1 MKMKRT
7 FIKRSKM
14 LLVVALLSQCHIA
27 FAQKTDEQSPVSFV
41 YYTGT
46 SMEVGDS
53 VVVSK
58 DSLYYLS
65 GERISTWVYDESHVI
80 SQLGTA
86 NYPSGVLLHNINS
99 WLDSHCI
106 LPLHAQANA
115 AKVSQQK
122 VQQTATP
129 IESKQV
135 VAIKEET
142 KLVEQ
147 PTDVAPIAE
156 KENAANDVQEA
167 EPVAVASESTTVLIP
182 TTGTSTYDMLVEGS
196 VIDANSKEP
205 LIGVSILETGTS
217 NGVITDFDGNFQI
230 KMSKNATLQLSY
242 VGYET
247 QEVEVGKRT
256 NLGVIGLKPEAI
268 GLEDVTVVGQIA
280 VQRKTPIAVSQVT
293 ALEIEERI
301 GSGEFVEVLKNT
313 PGVHANSNGGSWG
326 DSEIWMRGFDNTNIA
341 MMINGVP
348 MNGMENGKVYWSNW
362 QGLSDVTSVM
372 QTQRGLGA
380 SKMSAPS
387 VGGTINIVT
396 KGLDAKKGG
405 SFSYSMG
412 DNGYN
417 KVAFSVSTGL
427 MSNGWAI
434 TVMGSRTWG
443 DGYIQG
449 TSFEGYN
456 YFANISKRIN
466 ENHQLSL
473 TGFGAPQEHY
483 QRSGKY
489 SALTMAEWNKVRKY
503 MKDGMH
509 FSRYNP
515 TYGYDNYGN
524 ENSANYNVYHKPQIS
539 LNHIWQIDHKSSL
552 STTAYVSVGRGYG
565 RTAEP
570 GYGAS
575 YSYSDLTNG
584 AKDGKLSY
592 TFRREDGTFDYGAV
606 MALNDINNP
615 IYQQTSGEYQREYA
629 GSQLV
634 ICENRNDHNW
644 YGITSTYTN
653 KFAEIFDFYA
663 GIDVRYYQG
672 KHNAVVSD
680 LMGGEYFIDD
690 TRKKVK
696 AENNAAALDPNW
708 KYEKLTIGDIAYRN
722 YDGFVVQEG
731 AFAQLEYNQN
741 RWSAFVNGSLNYN
754 HYWKV
759 DYYYYDAE
767 HGKSDVLGF
776 LGGTI
781 KAGAN
786 YEFNK
791 HHNAFVNVGYI
802 SRAPNLDYGAFMSAS
817 TSNAVNI
824 DAKNEQIAS
833 AEIGYGFHN
842 EYVNVAVN
850 GYFTEWLDKTM
861 TQSGTLNDPAQTD
874 YFMNMTGVNARHMGL
889 EFEVKAR
896 PAKWVE
902 ISAMLSL
909 GDWKWDSDSVVGYIY
924 DKHGLPLTLDG
935 KQTDEHAADH
945 GHATINMKG
954 INVGGSAQTTA
965 NLGVTFK
972 PFKGFRIGAEYTL
985 YDRNYAY
992 YSLSGGDLKLDKTM
1006 NLLEPW
1012 RIPTAGQL
1020 DMRASYHFQIGGLNA
1035 TLSGNINNVLN
1046 QLYIEKA
1053 WNPST
1058 VSERITEV
1066 NADNVYFYFAK
1077 GTTYNIRLKINF

>member
-1 MKMKRT
+1 MKK
-7 FIKRSKM
+7 
-14 LLVVALLSQCHIA
+14 
-27 FAQKTDEQSPVSFV
+27 
-41 YYTGT
+41 
-46 SMEVGDS
+46 
-53 VVVSK
+53 
-58 DSLYYLS
+58 
-65 GERISTWVYDESHVI
+65 
-80 SQLGTA
+80 
-86 NYPSGVLLHNINS
+86 VLLFLFCAMAS
-99 WLDSHCI
+99 
-106 LPLHAQANA
+106 
-115 AKVSQQK
+115 
-122 VQQTATP
+122 
-129 IESKQV
+129 
-135 VAIKEET
+135 VAISAQT
-142 KLVEQ
+142 
-147 PTDVAPIAE
+147 I
-156 KENAANDVQEA
+156 
-167 EPVAVASESTTVLIP
+167 S
-182 TTGTSTYDMLVEGS
+182 GT
-196 VIDANSKEP
+196 VIDADNNEP
-205 LIGVSILETGTS
+205 LIGVSILEVGTA
-217 NGVITDFDGNFQI
+217 NGIVTDIDGNFVLTVQEGA
-230 KMSKNATLQLSY
+230 KLQLSY

-247 QEVEVGKRT
+247 LEIKVGNKT
-256 NLGVIGLKPEAI
+256 NLGVIELKPEAV
-268 GLEDVTVVGQIA
+268 GLEDVTITGQIA

-301 GSGEFVEVLKNT
+301 GGGEFVEVLKNT
-313 PGVHANSNGGSWG
+313 PGVHANANGGGWG

-396 KGLDAKKGG
+396 KGLDAKRGG

-417 KVAFSVSTGL
+417 KVTFSVSTGL
-427 MSNGWAI
+427 MDNGWAI
-434 TVMGSRTWG
+434 TVMGARTWG

-473 TGFGAPQEHY
+473 TGFGAPQQHY
-483 QRSGKY
+483 QRSGG
-489 SALTMAEWNKVRKY
+489 LTMAEWNNVRKY

-515 TYGYDNYGN
+515 TYGYDDYGN
-524 ENSANYNVYHKPQIS
+524 QNSANYNVYHKPQIS

-552 STTAYVSVGRGYG
+552 STTAYVSLGRGYG

-570 GYGAS
+570 GLNSSYKYTDLTYGAN
-575 YSYSDLTNG
+575 YGT
-584 AKDGKLSY
+584 LSH

-606 MALNDINNP
+606 EFANSPNNP
-615 IYQQTSGEYQREYA
+615 IYDPNSDQFEKMYA

-644 YGITSTYTN
+644 YGLTSTYTN
-653 KFAEIFDFYA
+653 KFADMFDFYA

-672 KHNAVVSD
+672 KHNATISD
-680 LMGGEYFIDD
+680 LMGGEYFIDA
-690 TRKKVK
+690 TRSSVK
-696 AENNAAALDPNW
+696 STNNAAALDPNW

-741 RWSAFVNGSLNYN
+741 NWSAFVNGSINYN

-759 DYYYYDAE
+759 DYFYYDAE
-767 HGKSDVLGF
+767 KGKSETIGF

-786 YEFNK
+786 YKFNK
-791 HHNAFVNVGYI
+791 HHNAFINVGYI

-817 TSNAVNI
+817 VSNVINTG
-824 DAKNEQIAS
+824 AKNEQVAS
-833 AEIGYGFHN
+833 AEVGYGFHN

-850 GYFTEWLDKTM
+850 GYFTEWMDKTM
-861 TQSGTLNDPAQTD
+861 TARGTLSDPAQTE

-896 PAKWVE
+896 PTKWLEV
-902 ISAMLSL
+902 SAMLSL
-909 GDWKWDSDSVVGYIY
+909 GDWRWDSDSVVGYIY
-924 DKHGLPLTLDG
+924 DQHGQPLTMSGDI
-935 KQTDEHAADH
+935 TDVNSPDH
-945 GHATINMKG
+945 GYACINMKG
-954 INVGGSAQTTA
+954 VTVGGSAQTTA

-992 YSLSGGDLKLDKTM
+992 YSLSGSNLQLGKEM
-1006 NLLEPW
+1006 NVLEPW
-1012 RIPTAGQL
+1012 RIPTGGQL
-1020 DMRASYHFQIGGLNA
+1020 DMRASYSFEIGKVRA

-1058 VSERITEV
+1058 VSENITEV

>member
-1 MKMKRT
+1 MKK
-7 FIKRSKM
+7 
-14 LLVVALLSQCHIA
+14 LLILFFSVMATVAM
-27 FAQKTDEQSPVSFV
+27 FAQS
-41 YYTGT
+41 
-46 SMEVGDS
+46 
-53 VVVSK
+53 
-58 DSLYYLS
+58 
-65 GERISTWVYDESHVI
+65 
-80 SQLGTA
+80 
-86 NYPSGVLLHNINS
+86 
-99 WLDSHCI
+99 
-106 LPLHAQANA
+106 
-115 AKVSQQK
+115 
-122 VQQTATP
+122 
-129 IESKQV
+129 
-135 VAIKEET
+135 
-142 KLVEQ
+142 
-147 PTDVAPIAE
+147 
-156 KENAANDVQEA
+156 
-167 EPVAVASESTTVLIP
+167 VAVS
-182 TTGTSTYDMLVEGS
+182 GT
-196 VIDANSKEP
+196 VIDADSKEP
-205 LIGVSILETGTS
+205 LIGVSVLEVGTT
-217 NGVITDFDGNFQI
+217 NGMITDLDGNFQI
-230 KMSKNATLQLSY
+230 NATAGAALQLSY

-247 QEVEVGKRT
+247 QEIKVGKMH
-256 NLGVIGLKPEAI
+256 NLGVIELQPEAV
-268 GLEDVTVVGQIA
+268 GLEDVTIVGQIA

-293 ALEIEERI
+293 ALEIEERL
-301 GSGEFVEVLKNT
+301 GGGEFVEVLKNT
-313 PGVHANSNGGSWG
+313 PGVHANANGGGWG

-362 QGLSDVTSVM
+362 QGLADVTSVM

-405 SFSYSMG
+405 TVSYSMG

-417 KVAFSVSTGL
+417 KVTFSVSTGL

-434 TVMGSRTWG
+434 TVMGARTWG

-449 TSFEGYN
+449 TNFEGYN

-473 TGFGAPQEHY
+473 TAFGAPQQHY
-483 QRSGKY
+483 QRSSG
-489 SALTMAEWNKVRKY
+489 LTMKEWNNVRKY
-503 MKDGMH
+503 MKDGVH

-515 TYGYDNYGN
+515 TYGYDDFGN
-524 ENSANYNVYHKPQIS
+524 QNSANYNVYHKPQIS

-552 STTAYVSVGRGYG
+552 STTAYVSLGRGYG

-570 GYGAS
+570 GLNSS
-575 YSYSDLTNG
+575 YSYTDLTYG
-584 AKDGKLSY
+584 ANYGTLSQ
-592 TFRREDGTFDYGAV
+592 TFRRQDGTFDYGAV
-606 MALNDINNP
+606 MWANNPENP
-615 IYQQTSGEYQREYA
+615 IYDPNSDQYEKMYA

-644 YGITSTYTN
+644 YGLTSTYTN
-653 KFAEIFDFYA
+653 KFADIFDFYA

-672 KHNAVVSD
+672 KHNATVSD
-680 LMGGEYFIDD
+680 LLGGEYFIDA
-690 TRKKVK
+690 TRAKVK
-696 AENNAAALDPNW
+696 GINNAAALDPMW
-708 KYEKLTIGDIAYRN
+708 QYEKLTIGDIAYRN

-741 RWSAFVNGSLNYN
+741 NWSAFVNGSVNYN

-759 DYYYYDAE
+759 DYFYYDAE
-767 HGKSDVLGF
+767 KGKSDVLGF

-791 HHNAFVNVGYI
+791 NHNAFINVGYI
-802 SRAPNLDYGAFMSAS
+802 SRAPNLDYGAFMNAS
-817 TSNAVNI
+817 TSNAVNVE
-824 DAKNEQIAS
+824 AKNEQIAS

-842 EYVNVAVN
+842 QYVNVAVN
-850 GYFTEWLDKTM
+850 GYFTEWMDKTM
-861 TQSGTLNDPAQTD
+861 TKSGTLSDPAQTE

-896 PAKWVE
+896 PTKWLEV
-902 ISAMLSL
+902 SAMLSL

-924 DKHGLPLTLDG
+924 DKHGQALTMDA
-935 KQTDEHAADH
+935 QITDPGAPDH
-945 GHATINMKG
+945 GWALINMKG

-992 YSLSGGDLKLDKTM
+992 YSFSGSNLQLGKEM

-1012 RIPTAGQL
+1012 KIPTGGSM
-1020 DMRASYHFQIGGLNA
+1020 DMRASYSFEIGGVRA
-1035 TLSGNINNVLN
+1035 TLSGNINNLLN

-1053 WNPST
+1053 WNPNT
-1058 VSERITEV
+1058 VSENITEV

-1077 GTTYNIRLKINF
+1077 GTTYNVRLKINF

>member
-1 MKMKRT
+1 MKK
-7 FIKRSKM
+7 
-14 LLVVALLSQCHIA
+14 LLILFFSVMASVAM
-27 FAQKTDEQSPVSFV
+27 FAQS
-41 YYTGT
+41 
-46 SMEVGDS
+46 
-53 VVVSK
+53 
-58 DSLYYLS
+58 
-65 GERISTWVYDESHVI
+65 
-80 SQLGTA
+80 
-86 NYPSGVLLHNINS
+86 
-99 WLDSHCI
+99 
-106 LPLHAQANA
+106 
-115 AKVSQQK
+115 
-122 VQQTATP
+122 
-129 IESKQV
+129 
-135 VAIKEET
+135 
-142 KLVEQ
+142 
-147 PTDVAPIAE
+147 
-156 KENAANDVQEA
+156 
-167 EPVAVASESTTVLIP
+167 VAVS
-182 TTGTSTYDMLVEGS
+182 GT
-196 VIDANSKEP
+196 VIDADSKEP
-205 LIGVSILETGTS
+205 LIGVSILEVGTT
-217 NGVITDFDGNFQI
+217 NGMITDLDGYFQI
-230 KMSKNATLQLSY
+230 SVASGTTLQLSY

-247 QEVEVGKRT
+247 QEINVGKKT
-256 NLGVIGLKPEAI
+256 NLGVIELLPEAV
-268 GLEDVTVVGQIA
+268 GLEDVTITGQIA

-293 ALEIEERI
+293 ALEIEERL
-301 GSGEFVEVLKNT
+301 GGGEFVEVLKNT
-313 PGVHANSNGGSWG
+313 PGVHANANGGGWG

-362 QGLSDVTSVM
+362 QGLADVTSVM

-396 KGLDAKKGG
+396 KGLDAKRGG
-405 SFSYSMG
+405 TVSYSMG

-417 KVAFSVSTGL
+417 KVTFSVSTGL

-434 TVMGSRTWG
+434 TLMGARTWG

-466 ENHQLSL
+466 ENHQLAL
-473 TGFGAPQEHY
+473 TAFGAPQQHY
-483 QRSGKY
+483 QRSSG
-489 SALTMAEWNKVRKY
+489 LTMAEWNNVRKY
-503 MKDGMH
+503 MKDGVH

-515 TYGYDNYGN
+515 TYGYDDFGN
-524 ENSANYNVYHKPQIS
+524 QNSANYNVYHKPQIS

-552 STTAYVSVGRGYG
+552 STTAYVSLGRGYG

-570 GYGAS
+570 GLNSS
-575 YSYSDLTNG
+575 YSYTDLTYG
-584 AKDGKLSY
+584 ANYGTLSQ
-592 TFRREDGTFDYGAV
+592 TFRRADGTFDYGAV
-606 MALNDINNP
+606 MWANNPENP
-615 IYQQTSGEYQREYA
+615 IYDPNSDQYEKMYA

-644 YGITSTYTN
+644 YGLTSTYTN
-653 KFAEIFDFYA
+653 KFADAIDFYA

-672 KHNAVVSD
+672 KHNATVSD
-680 LMGGEYFIDD
+680 LLGGEYFIDA
-690 TRKKVK
+690 TRAKVK
-696 AENNAAALDPNW
+696 GINNAAALDPMW
-708 KYEKLTIGDIAYRN
+708 QYEKLTIGDIAYRN

-741 RWSAFVNGSLNYN
+741 NWSAFVNGSVNYN

-759 DYYYYDAE
+759 DYFYYDAE
-767 HGKSDVLGF
+767 KGKSEVLGF

-791 HHNAFVNVGYI
+791 NHNAFINVGYI
-802 SRAPNLDYGAFMSAS
+802 SRAPNLDYGAFMNAS
-817 TSNAVNI
+817 TSNAVNVE
-824 DAKNEQIAS
+824 AKNEQIAS

-842 EYVNVAVN
+842 QYVNVAVN
-850 GYFTEWLDKTM
+850 GYFTEWMDKTM
-861 TQSGTLNDPAQTD
+861 TKSGTLSDPAQTE

-896 PAKWVE
+896 PTKWLE
-902 ISAMLSL
+902 INAMLSL

-924 DKHGLPLTLDG
+924 DKHGQALTMDA
-935 KQTDEHAADH
+935 QITDPGAADH
-945 GHATINMKG
+945 GWALINMKG

-992 YSLSGGDLKLDKTM
+992 YSFSGSNLQLGKEM

-1012 RIPTAGQL
+1012 RIPTAGSL
-1020 DMRASYHFQIGGLNA
+1020 DMRASYNFEIGGVRA

-1053 WNPST
+1053 WNPNT
-1058 VSERITEV
+1058 VSENITEV
-1066 NADNVYFYFAK
+1066 NANNVYFYFAK
-1077 GTTYNIRLKINF
+1077 GTTYNVRLKINF

>member
-1 MKMKRT
+1 MKK
-7 FIKRSKM
+7 
-14 LLVVALLSQCHIA
+14 LLILFVSVMATVAM
-27 FAQKTDEQSPVSFV
+27 FAQS
-41 YYTGT
+41 
-46 SMEVGDS
+46 
-53 VVVSK
+53 
-58 DSLYYLS
+58 
-65 GERISTWVYDESHVI
+65 
-80 SQLGTA
+80 
-86 NYPSGVLLHNINS
+86 
-99 WLDSHCI
+99 
-106 LPLHAQANA
+106 
-115 AKVSQQK
+115 
-122 VQQTATP
+122 
-129 IESKQV
+129 
-135 VAIKEET
+135 
-142 KLVEQ
+142 
-147 PTDVAPIAE
+147 
-156 KENAANDVQEA
+156 
-167 EPVAVASESTTVLIP
+167 VAVS
-182 TTGTSTYDMLVEGS
+182 GT
-196 VIDANSKEP
+196 VIDADSKEP
-205 LIGVSILETGTS
+205 LIGVSILEVGTT
-217 NGVITDFDGNFQI
+217 NGIITDLDGNFQI
-230 KMSKNATLQLSY
+230 NVAAATTLQLSY

-247 QEVEVGKRT
+247 QEIKVGKMH
-256 NLGVIGLKPEAI
+256 NLGVIELQPEAV
-268 GLEDVTVVGQIA
+268 GLEDVTIVGQIA

-293 ALEIEERI
+293 ALEIEERL
-301 GSGEFVEVLKNT
+301 GGGEFVEVLKNT
-313 PGVHANSNGGSWG
+313 PGVHANANGGGWG

-362 QGLSDVTSVM
+362 QGLADVTSVM

-405 SFSYSMG
+405 TVSYSMG

-417 KVAFSVSTGL
+417 KVTFSVSTGL

-434 TVMGSRTWG
+434 TVMGARTWG
-443 DGYIQG
+443 NGYIQG

-473 TGFGAPQEHY
+473 TAFGAPQQHY
-483 QRSGKY
+483 QRSSG
-489 SALTMAEWNKVRKY
+489 LTMKEWNNVRKY
-503 MKDGMH
+503 MKDGVH

-515 TYGYDNYGN
+515 TYGYDDFGN
-524 ENSANYNVYHKPQIS
+524 QNSANYNVYHKPQIS

-552 STTAYVSVGRGYG
+552 STTAYVSLGRGYG

-570 GYGAS
+570 GLNSS
-575 YSYSDLTNG
+575 YSYTDLTYG
-584 AKDGKLSY
+584 ANYGTLSQ
-592 TFRREDGTFDYGAV
+592 TFRRQDGTFDYGAV
-606 MALNDINNP
+606 MWANNPENP
-615 IYQQTSGEYQREYA
+615 IYDPSSDQYEKMYA

-644 YGITSTYTN
+644 YGLTSTYTN
-653 KFAEIFDFYA
+653 KFADIFDFYA

-672 KHNAVVSD
+672 KHNATVSD
-680 LMGGEYFIDD
+680 LLGGEYFIDA
-690 TRKKVK
+690 TRAKVK
-696 AENNAAALDPNW
+696 GINNAAALDPMW
-708 KYEKLTIGDIAYRN
+708 QYEKLTIGDIAYRN

-741 RWSAFVNGSLNYN
+741 NWSAFVNGSVNYN

-759 DYYYYDAE
+759 DYFYYDAE
-767 HGKSDVLGF
+767 KGKSDVLGF

-791 HHNAFVNVGYI
+791 NHNAFINVGYI
-802 SRAPNLDYGAFMSAS
+802 SRAPNLDYGAFMNAS
-817 TSNAVNI
+817 TSNAVNVE
-824 DAKNEQIAS
+824 AKNEQIAS

-842 EYVNVAVN
+842 QYVNVAVN
-850 GYFTEWLDKTM
+850 GYFTEWMDKTM
-861 TQSGTLNDPAQTD
+861 TKSGTLSDPAQTE

-896 PAKWVE
+896 PTQWLEV
-902 ISAMLSL
+902 SAMLSL

-924 DKHGLPLTLDG
+924 DKHGQALTMDA
-935 KQTDEHAADH
+935 QITDPGAPDH
-945 GHATINMKG
+945 GWALINMKG

-992 YSLSGGDLKLDKTM
+992 YSFSGSNLQLGKEM

-1012 RIPTAGQL
+1012 KIPTGGSM
-1020 DMRASYHFQIGGLNA
+1020 DMRASYSFEIGGVRA
-1035 TLSGNINNVLN
+1035 TLSGNINNLLN

-1053 WNPST
+1053 WNPNT
-1058 VSERITEV
+1058 VSENITEV

-1077 GTTYNIRLKINF
+1077 GTTYNVRLKINF

>member
-1 MKMKRT
+1 MKKTLM
-7 FIKRSKM
+7 F
-14 LLVVALLSQCHIA
+14 LLGAMASVAM
-27 FAQKTDEQSPVSFV
+27 FAQSV
-41 YYTGT
+41 TGT
-46 SMEVGDS
+46 
-53 VVVSK
+53 
-58 DSLYYLS
+58 
-65 GERISTWVYDESHVI
+65 
-80 SQLGTA
+80 
-86 NYPSGVLLHNINS
+86 
-99 WLDSHCI
+99 
-106 LPLHAQANA
+106 
-115 AKVSQQK
+115 
-122 VQQTATP
+122 
-129 IESKQV
+129 
-135 VAIKEET
+135 
-142 KLVEQ
+142 
-147 PTDVAPIAE
+147 
-156 KENAANDVQEA
+156 
-167 EPVAVASESTTVLIP
+167 
-182 TTGTSTYDMLVEGS
+182 
-196 VIDANSKEP
+196 VIDSDSKEP
-205 LIGVSILETGTS
+205 LIGVSILEVGTS
-217 NGVITDFDGNFQI
+217 NGVITDLDGNFQL
-230 KMSKNATLQLSY
+230 NLTAGATLQLSY

-247 QEVEVGKRT
+247 QEINVGKKT
-256 NLGVIGLKPEAI
+256 NLGTLELKPEAV
-268 GLEDVTVVGQIA
+268 GLEDVTVTGQIA

-293 ALEIEERI
+293 ALEIEERL
-301 GSGEFVEVLKNT
+301 GGGEFVEVLKNT
-313 PGVHANSNGGSWG
+313 PGVHANANGGGWG

-362 QGLSDVTSVM
+362 QGLADVTSVM

-405 SFSYSMG
+405 TFSYSLG

-417 KVAFSVSTGL
+417 KVSFSVSTGL

-434 TVMGSRTWG
+434 SVMGARTWG

-473 TGFGAPQEHY
+473 TAFGAPQEHY
-483 QRSGKY
+483 QRSSG
-489 SALTMAEWNKVRKY
+489 LTMAEWNNVRKY

-524 ENSANYNVYHKPQIS
+524 QNSANYNVYHKPQIS

-552 STTAYVSVGRGYG
+552 STTAYVSLGRGYG

-570 GYGAS
+570 GYNSS
-575 YSYSDLTNG
+575 YSYTDLTYGSNYG
-584 AKDGKLSY
+584 TLAH

-606 MALNDINNP
+606 MFANDPTNP
-615 IYQQTSGEYQREYA
+615 IYDPNSDQYEKMYA

-644 YGITSTYTN
+644 YGLVSTYTT
-653 KFAEIFDFYA
+653 KFADMFDFYA

-672 KHNAVVSD
+672 KHNATISD
-680 LMGGEYFIDD
+680 LLGGEYFIDA
-690 TRKKVK
+690 TRAKVK
-696 AENNAAALDPNW
+696 AVNNSAALDPAW
-708 KYEKLTIGDIAYRN
+708 ATEKLTIGDIAYRN

-731 AFAQLEYNQN
+731 AFAQLEYNKN
-741 RWSAFVNGSLNYN
+741 RWSAFVNGSVNYN

-759 DYYYYDAE
+759 DYFYYDAE
-767 HGKSDVLGF
+767 HGKSEVLGF

-786 YEFNK
+786 YAFNK
-791 HHNAFVNVGYI
+791 NHNAFINVGYI
-802 SRAPNLDYGAFMSAS
+802 SRAPNLDYGAFMNAS
-817 TSNAVNI
+817 TSNTINVE
-824 DAKNEQIAS
+824 AKNEQVAS

-850 GYFTEWLDKTM
+850 GYFTEWMDKTM
-861 TQSGTLNDPAQTD
+861 TKSSTLSDPAQTE

-896 PAKWVE
+896 PTKWLEV
-902 ISAMLSL
+902 SAMLSL
-909 GDWKWDSDSVVGYIY
+909 GDWKWDSDSVKGYIY
-924 DKHGLPLTLDG
+924 DKHGQALTMNADPTEPG
-935 KQTDEHAADH
+935 SKDHAWAL
-945 GHATINMKG
+945 INMKG

-992 YSLSGGDLKLDKTM
+992 YSFSGSNLQLGKEM

-1012 RIPTAGQL
+1012 RIPTGGSL
-1020 DMRASYHFQIGGLNA
+1020 DMRASYHFQIGGVNA

-1053 WNPST
+1053 WNPET
-1058 VSERITEV
+1058 VSQNVKEV
-1066 NADNVYFYFAK
+1066 NADNVYIYFSK

>member
-1 MKMKRT
+1 M
-7 FIKRSKM
+7 F
-14 LLVVALLSQCHIA
+14 LLGAMASVAM
-27 FAQKTDEQSPVSFV
+27 FAQSV
-41 YYTGT
+41 TGT
-46 SMEVGDS
+46 
-53 VVVSK
+53 
-58 DSLYYLS
+58 
-65 GERISTWVYDESHVI
+65 
-80 SQLGTA
+80 
-86 NYPSGVLLHNINS
+86 
-99 WLDSHCI
+99 
-106 LPLHAQANA
+106 
-115 AKVSQQK
+115 
-122 VQQTATP
+122 
-129 IESKQV
+129 
-135 VAIKEET
+135 
-142 KLVEQ
+142 
-147 PTDVAPIAE
+147 
-156 KENAANDVQEA
+156 
-167 EPVAVASESTTVLIP
+167 
-182 TTGTSTYDMLVEGS
+182 
-196 VIDANSKEP
+196 VIDSDSKEP
-205 LIGVSILETGTS
+205 LIGVSILEVGTS
-217 NGVITDFDGNFQI
+217 NGVITDLDGNFQL
-230 KMSKNATLQLSY
+230 NLTAGATLQLSY

-247 QEVEVGKRT
+247 QEINVGKKT
-256 NLGVIGLKPEAI
+256 NLGTLELKPEAV
-268 GLEDVTVVGQIA
+268 GLEDVTVTGQIA

-293 ALEIEERI
+293 ALEIEERL
-301 GSGEFVEVLKNT
+301 GGGEFVEVLKNT
-313 PGVHANSNGGSWG
+313 PGVHANANGGGWG

-405 SFSYSMG
+405 SFSYSLG

-417 KVAFSVSTGL
+417 KVSFSVSTGL

-434 TVMGSRTWG
+434 SVMGARTWG

-473 TGFGAPQEHY
+473 TAFGAPQEHY
-483 QRSGKY
+483 QRSGG
-489 SALTMAEWNKVRKY
+489 LTMAEWNNVRKY

-524 ENSANYNVYHKPQIS
+524 QNSANYNVYHKPQIS

-552 STTAYVSVGRGYG
+552 STTAYVSLGRGYG

-570 GYGAS
+570 GYNSS
-575 YSYSDLTNG
+575 YSYTDLTYG
-584 AKDGKLSY
+584 ANYGTLAH

-606 MALNDINNP
+606 MFANDPTNP
-615 IYQQTSGEYQREYA
+615 IYDPNSDQYEKMYA

-644 YGITSTYTN
+644 YGLVSTYTT
-653 KFAEIFDFYA
+653 KFADMFDFYA

-672 KHNAVVSD
+672 KHNATISD
-680 LMGGEYFIDD
+680 LLGGEYFIDA
-690 TRKKVK
+690 TRAKVK
-696 AENNAAALDPNW
+696 AVNNSAALDPAW
-708 KYEKLTIGDIAYRN
+708 ATEKLTIGDIAYRN

-731 AFAQLEYNQN
+731 AFAQLEYNKN
-741 RWSAFVNGSLNYN
+741 RWSAFVNGSVNYN

-759 DYYYYDAE
+759 DYFYYDAE
-767 HGKSDVLGF
+767 HGKSEVLGF

-786 YEFNK
+786 YAFNK
-791 HHNAFVNVGYI
+791 NHNAFINVGYI
-802 SRAPNLDYGAFMSAS
+802 SRAPNLDYGAFMNAS
-817 TSNAVNI
+817 TSNTINVE
-824 DAKNEQIAS
+824 AKNEQVAS

-850 GYFTEWLDKTM
+850 GYFTEWMDKTM
-861 TQSGTLNDPAQTD
+861 TKSSTLSDPAQTE

-896 PAKWVE
+896 PTKWLEV
-902 ISAMLSL
+902 SAMLSL
-909 GDWKWDSDSVVGYIY
+909 GDWKWDSDSVKGYIY
-924 DKHGLPLTLDG
+924 DKHGQALTMNADPTEPG
-935 KQTDEHAADH
+935 SKDHAWAL
-945 GHATINMKG
+945 INMKG

-965 NLGVTFK
+965 NLGLTFK

-992 YSLSGGDLKLDKTM
+992 YSFSGSNLQLGKEM
-1006 NLLEPW
+1006 NLLQPW
-1012 RIPTAGQL
+1012 RIPTGGSL
-1020 DMRASYHFQIGGLNA
+1020 DMRASYHFQIGGVNA
-1035 TLSGNINNVLN
+1035 TLSGSINNVLN

-1053 WNPST
+1053 WNPET
-1058 VSERITEV
+1058 VSQNVKEV
-1066 NADNVYFYFAK
+1066 NADNVYFYFSK

>member
-1 MKMKRT
+1 MKK
-7 FIKRSKM
+7 
-14 LLVVALLSQCHIA
+14 LLILFVSVMATVAM
-27 FAQKTDEQSPVSFV
+27 FAQS
-41 YYTGT
+41 
-46 SMEVGDS
+46 
-53 VVVSK
+53 
-58 DSLYYLS
+58 
-65 GERISTWVYDESHVI
+65 
-80 SQLGTA
+80 
-86 NYPSGVLLHNINS
+86 
-99 WLDSHCI
+99 
-106 LPLHAQANA
+106 
-115 AKVSQQK
+115 
-122 VQQTATP
+122 
-129 IESKQV
+129 
-135 VAIKEET
+135 
-142 KLVEQ
+142 
-147 PTDVAPIAE
+147 
-156 KENAANDVQEA
+156 
-167 EPVAVASESTTVLIP
+167 VAVS
-182 TTGTSTYDMLVEGS
+182 GT
-196 VIDANSKEP
+196 VIDADSKEP
-205 LIGVSILETGTS
+205 LIGVSILEVGTT
-217 NGVITDFDGNFQI
+217 NGMITDLDGNFQI
-230 KMSKNATLQLSY
+230 NVTAGTALQLSY

-247 QEVEVGKRT
+247 QEIKVGKMH
-256 NLGVIGLKPEAI
+256 NLGVIELQPEAV
-268 GLEDVTVVGQIA
+268 GLEDVTIVGQIA

-293 ALEIEERI
+293 ALEIEERL
-301 GSGEFVEVLKNT
+301 GGGEFVEVLKNT
-313 PGVHANSNGGSWG
+313 PGVHANANGGGWG

-362 QGLSDVTSVM
+362 QGLADVTSVM

-405 SFSYSMG
+405 TVSYSMG

-417 KVAFSVSTGL
+417 KVTFSVSTGL

-434 TVMGSRTWG
+434 TVMGARTWG

-473 TGFGAPQEHY
+473 TAFGAPQQHY
-483 QRSGKY
+483 QRSSG
-489 SALTMAEWNKVRKY
+489 LTMKEWNNVRKY
-503 MKDGMH
+503 MKDGVH

-515 TYGYDNYGN
+515 TYGYDDFGN
-524 ENSANYNVYHKPQIS
+524 QNSANYNVYHKPQIS

-552 STTAYVSVGRGYG
+552 STTAYVSLGRGYG

-570 GYGAS
+570 GLNSS
-575 YSYSDLTNG
+575 YSYTDLTYG
-584 AKDGKLSY
+584 ANYGTLSQ
-592 TFRREDGTFDYGAV
+592 TFRRADGTFDYGAV
-606 MALNDINNP
+606 MWANNPENP
-615 IYQQTSGEYQREYA
+615 IYDPSSDQYEKMYA

-644 YGITSTYTN
+644 YGLTSTYSN
-653 KFAEIFDFYA
+653 KFADMFDFYA

-672 KHNAVVSD
+672 KHNATVSD
-680 LMGGEYFIDD
+680 LLGGEYFIDA
-690 TRKKVK
+690 TRAKVK
-696 AENNAAALDPNW
+696 GINNAAALDPMW
-708 KYEKLTIGDIAYRN
+708 QYEKLTIGDIAYRN

-741 RWSAFVNGSLNYN
+741 NWSAFVNGSVNYN

-759 DYYYYDAE
+759 DYFYYDAE
-767 HGKSDVLGF
+767 KGKSDVLGF

-791 HHNAFVNVGYI
+791 NHNAFINVGYI
-802 SRAPNLDYGAFMSAS
+802 SRAPNLDYGAFMNAS
-817 TSNAVNI
+817 TSNAVNVE
-824 DAKNEQIAS
+824 AKNEQIAS

-842 EYVNVAVN
+842 QYVNVAVN
-850 GYFTEWLDKTM
+850 GYFTEWMDKTM
-861 TQSGTLNDPAQTD
+861 TKSGTLSDPAQTE

-896 PAKWVE
+896 PTKWLEV
-902 ISAMLSL
+902 SAMLSL

-924 DKHGLPLTLDG
+924 DKHGQALTMDA
-935 KQTDEHAADH
+935 QITDPGAPDH
-945 GHATINMKG
+945 GWALINMKG

-992 YSLSGGDLKLDKTM
+992 YSFSGSNLQLGKEM

-1012 RIPTAGQL
+1012 KIPTGGSM
-1020 DMRASYHFQIGGLNA
+1020 DMRASYSFEIGGVRA
-1035 TLSGNINNVLN
+1035 TLSGNINNLLN

-1053 WNPST
+1053 WNPNT
-1058 VSERITEV
+1058 VSENITEV

-1077 GTTYNIRLKINF
+1077 GTTYNVRLKINF

>member
-1 MKMKRT
+1 MKK
-7 FIKRSKM
+7 
-14 LLVVALLSQCHIA
+14 LLILFFSVMATVAM
-27 FAQKTDEQSPVSFV
+27 FAQSVTVS
-41 YYTGT
+41 GT
-46 SMEVGDS
+46 
-53 VVVSK
+53 
-58 DSLYYLS
+58 
-65 GERISTWVYDESHVI
+65 
-80 SQLGTA
+80 
-86 NYPSGVLLHNINS
+86 
-99 WLDSHCI
+99 
-106 LPLHAQANA
+106 
-115 AKVSQQK
+115 
-122 VQQTATP
+122 
-129 IESKQV
+129 
-135 VAIKEET
+135 
-142 KLVEQ
+142 
-147 PTDVAPIAE
+147 
-156 KENAANDVQEA
+156 
-167 EPVAVASESTTVLIP
+167 
-182 TTGTSTYDMLVEGS
+182 
-196 VIDANSKEP
+196 VIDADSKEP
-205 LIGVSILETGTS
+205 LIGVSILEVGTN
-217 NGVITDFDGNFQI
+217 NGLITDLDGFFQ
-230 KMSKNATLQLSY
+230 MGVPAGATLQLSY

-247 QEVEVGKRT
+247 QEINVGSKS
-256 NLGVIGLKPEAI
+256 NLGVIELTPEAV
-268 GLEDVTVVGQIA
+268 GLEDVTIVGQIA

-293 ALEIEERI
+293 AVEIEERI
-301 GSGEFVEVLKNT
+301 GGGEFVEVLKNT
-313 PGVHANSNGGSWG
+313 PGVHANNATGGWG
-326 DSEIWMRGFDNTNIA
+326 DSEIYMRGFDNTNIA

-427 MSNGWAI
+427 MKNGWAI

-449 TSFEGYN
+449 TNFEGYN

-483 QRSGKY
+483 QRSGG
-489 SALTMAEWNKVRKY
+489 LTMSEWNNVRKY
-503 MKDGMH
+503 MKDGVH

-524 ENSANYNVYHKPQIS
+524 QNSANFNAYHKPQIS
-539 LNHIWQIDHKSSL
+539 LNHIWQIDHKSSW
-552 STTAYVSVGRGYG
+552 STTAYVSLGRGYG

-570 GYGAS
+570 GLNSS
-575 YSYSDLTNG
+575 YSYTDLTYGSNYG
-584 AKDGKLSY
+584 TLAH
-592 TFRREDGTFDYGAV
+592 TFRRADGTFDYGAV
-606 MALNDINNP
+606 MELNNRNNP
-615 IYQQTSGEYQREYA
+615 MYDPTSDQYERLYA

-644 YGITSTYTN
+644 YGLTSTYTN
-653 KFAEIFDFYA
+653 KFADAIDFYA

-672 KHNAVVSD
+672 KHNATISD
-680 LMGGEYFIDD
+680 LLGGDYFIDA
-690 TRKKVK
+690 TRAKVK
-696 AENNAAALDPNW
+696 GERNSAALDPMW
-708 KYEKLTIGDIAYRN
+708 QYEKLTIGDIAYRN

-741 RWSAFVNGSLNYN
+741 NWSAFVNGSVNYN

-759 DYYYYDAE
+759 DYFYYDAE
-767 HGKSDVLGF
+767 KGKSDVLGF

-786 YEFNK
+786 YAFNK
-791 HHNAFVNVGYI
+791 HHNAFVNLGYI
-802 SRAPNLDYGAFMSAS
+802 SRAPNLDYGAFMNAS
-817 TSNAVNI
+817 TSNAINTE
-824 DAKNEQIAS
+824 AKNEKVAS

-850 GYFTEWLDKTM
+850 GYFTEWMDKTM
-861 TQSGTLNDPAQTD
+861 TKSGTLGDDQKEF
-874 YFMNMTGVNARHMGL
+874 FMNMTGVNARHMGL

-909 GDWKWDSDSVVGYIY
+909 GDWKWDSDSVVGYAY
-924 DKHGLPLTLDG
+924 DGQGQALAINNDKESPDYNKTYITEPGAP
-935 KQTDEHAADH
+935 DH
-945 GHATINMKG
+945 QYAIINMKG

-992 YSLSGGDLKLDKTM
+992 YSFSGSNLAIGKTM

-1035 TLSGNINNVLN
+1035 TLSGNINNLLN
-1046 QLYIEKA
+1046 QYYIEKA

-1058 VSERITEV
+1058 VSENITEV
-1066 NADNVYFYFAK
+1066 NADNVYFFFSK
-1077 GTTYNIRLKINF
+1077 GLTYNIRLKVNF

>member
-1 MKMKRT
+1 MKKALM
-7 FIKRSKM
+7 FLMSAM
-14 LLVVALLSQCHIA
+14 ASVAI
-27 FAQKTDEQSPVSFV
+27 FAQSVAV
-41 YYTGT
+41 TGT
-46 SMEVGDS
+46 
-53 VVVSK
+53 
-58 DSLYYLS
+58 
-65 GERISTWVYDESHVI
+65 
-80 SQLGTA
+80 
-86 NYPSGVLLHNINS
+86 
-99 WLDSHCI
+99 
-106 LPLHAQANA
+106 
-115 AKVSQQK
+115 
-122 VQQTATP
+122 
-129 IESKQV
+129 
-135 VAIKEET
+135 
-142 KLVEQ
+142 
-147 PTDVAPIAE
+147 
-156 KENAANDVQEA
+156 
-167 EPVAVASESTTVLIP
+167 
-182 TTGTSTYDMLVEGS
+182 
-196 VIDANSKEP
+196 VIDADNNEP
-205 LIGVSILETGTS
+205 LIGVSVLEVGTT
-217 NGVITDFDGNFQI
+217 NGTVTDLDGNFTLTVG
-230 KMSKNATLQLSY
+230 SASTLQLSY
-242 VGYET
+242 VGYNT
-247 QEVEVGKRT
+247 QEITVGKNH
-256 NLGVIGLKPEAI
+256 NLGTITLKAETV
-268 GLEDVTVVGQIA
+268 GLEDVTVTGQIA

-427 MSNGWAI
+427 MSNGWAV

-524 ENSANYNVYHKPQIS
+524 QNSANYNVYHKPQIS

-741 RWSAFVNGSLNYN
+741 NWSAFVNGSLNYN

-817 TSNAVNI
+817 TSNAVNV

-889 EFEVKAR
+889 ELEVKAR

>member
-1 MKMKRT
+1 MKMKKI
-7 FIKRSKM
+7 FSILM
-14 LLVVALLSQCHIA
+14 CMIA
-27 FAQKTDEQSPVSFV
+27 TMA
-41 YYTGT
+41 
-46 SMEVGDS
+46 
-53 VVVSK
+53 
-58 DSLYYLS
+58 
-65 GERISTWVYDESHVI
+65 
-80 SQLGTA
+80 
-86 NYPSGVLLHNINS
+86 
-99 WLDSHCI
+99 
-106 LPLHAQANA
+106 LHAQAQS
-115 AKVSQQK
+115 V
-122 VQQTATP
+122 
-129 IESKQV
+129 
-135 VAIKEET
+135 
-142 KLVEQ
+142 
-147 PTDVAPIAE
+147 
-156 KENAANDVQEA
+156 
-167 EPVAVASESTTVLIP
+167 
-182 TTGTSTYDMLVEGS
+182 TGTV
-196 VIDANSKEP
+196 VDAENGEP
-205 LIGVSILETGTS
+205 LIGVSVLVEGTS
-217 NGVITDFDGNFQI
+217 VGTVTDLDGNFVI
-230 KMSKNATLQLSY
+230 NAKEGALLQLSY
-242 VGYET
+242 VGYT
-247 QEVEVGKRT
+247 TLSVEVGKRA
-256 NLGVIGLKPEAI
+256 NLGILK
-268 GLEDVTVVGQIA
+268 LESESQTLQDVTITGQIA

-293 ALEIEERI
+293 ALEIEERL
-301 GSGEFVEVLKNT
+301 GGGEFVEVLKNT
-313 PGVHANSNGGSWG
+313 PGVHANSGGGGWG

-362 QGLSDVTSVM
+362 QGLADVTSVM

-405 SFSYSMG
+405 TFSYSLG

-417 KVAFSVSTGL
+417 KVSFSVSTGL
-427 MSNGWAI
+427 MENGWAI
-434 TVMGSRTWG
+434 TVMGARTWG

-456 YFANISKRIN
+456 YFANIAKRIN

-473 TGFGAPQEHY
+473 TAFGAPQEHY
-483 QRSGKY
+483 QRSSG
-489 SALTMAEWNKVRKY
+489 LTMSEWNNVRKY

-515 TYGYDNYGN
+515 TYGYDDFGN
-524 ENSANYNVYHKPQIS
+524 QNSANYNVYHKPQIS
-539 LNHIWQIDHKSSL
+539 LNYIWQIDHKSSW
-552 STTAYVSVGRGYG
+552 STTAYVSLGRGYG

-570 GYGAS
+570 GLNSS
-575 YSYSDLTNG
+575 YSYTDLTYG
-584 AKDGKLSY
+584 ANYGTLSH
-592 TFRREDGTFDYGAV
+592 TFRRADGTFDYGAV
-606 MALNDINNP
+606 EWANNPENP
-615 IYQQTSGEYQREYA
+615 IYDPASDQYEKMYA

-644 YGITSTYTN
+644 YGLTSTYTT
-653 KFAEIFDFYA
+653 KFADMFDFYA

-672 KHNAVVSD
+672 KHNATVSD
-680 LMGGEYFIDD
+680 LLGGEYFIDA
-690 TRKKVK
+690 TRAKVK
-696 AENNAAALDPNW
+696 GINNAAALDPMW
-708 KYEKLTIGDIAYRN
+708 QYEKLTIGDIAYRN

-731 AFAQLEYNQN
+731 AYAQLEYNKN
-741 RWSAFVNGSLNYN
+741 RWSAFINGSVNYN

-759 DYYYYDAE
+759 DYFYYDAE
-767 HGKSDVLGF
+767 KGKSEVLGF

-791 HHNAFVNVGYI
+791 HHNAFVNFGYI
-802 SRAPNLDYGAFMSAS
+802 SRAPNLDYGAFMNAS
-817 TSNAVNI
+817 TSNAVNVE
-824 DAKNEQIAS
+824 AKNEQIAS

-850 GYFTEWLDKTM
+850 GYFTEWMDKTM
-861 TQSGTLNDPAQTD
+861 TKSGTLNDPAQTE

-896 PAKWVE
+896 PTKWLE

-909 GDWKWDSDSVVGYIY
+909 GDWKWDSDSVKGYIY
-924 DKHGLPLTLDG
+924 DKHGQALTMDAEI
-935 KQTDEHAADH
+935 TDPGAPNH
-945 GHATINMKG
+945 GWALINMKG

-992 YSLSGGDLKLDKTM
+992 YSFSGSNLQLGKAM

-1012 RIPTAGQL
+1012 RVPTSGSM
-1020 DMRASYHFQIGGLNA
+1020 DMRASYSFNIGGVRA

-1058 VSERITEV
+1058 VSENITEV
-1066 NADNVYFYFAK
+1066 NANNVYFYFAK
-1077 GTTYNIRLKINF
+1077 GTTYNIRLKLNF

>member
-1 MKMKRT
+1 MKK
-7 FIKRSKM
+7 
-14 LLVVALLSQCHIA
+14 LLILFVSVMATVAM
-27 FAQKTDEQSPVSFV
+27 FAQS
-41 YYTGT
+41 
-46 SMEVGDS
+46 
-53 VVVSK
+53 
-58 DSLYYLS
+58 
-65 GERISTWVYDESHVI
+65 
-80 SQLGTA
+80 
-86 NYPSGVLLHNINS
+86 
-99 WLDSHCI
+99 
-106 LPLHAQANA
+106 
-115 AKVSQQK
+115 
-122 VQQTATP
+122 
-129 IESKQV
+129 
-135 VAIKEET
+135 
-142 KLVEQ
+142 
-147 PTDVAPIAE
+147 
-156 KENAANDVQEA
+156 
-167 EPVAVASESTTVLIP
+167 VAVS
-182 TTGTSTYDMLVEGS
+182 GT
-196 VIDANSKEP
+196 VIDADSKEP
-205 LIGVSILETGTS
+205 LIGVSILEVGTT
-217 NGVITDFDGNFQI
+217 NGMITDLDGNFQI
-230 KMSKNATLQLSY
+230 NVTAGTALQLSY

-247 QEVEVGKRT
+247 QEIKVGKMH
-256 NLGVIGLKPEAI
+256 NLGVIELQPEAV
-268 GLEDVTVVGQIA
+268 GLEDVTIVGQIA

-293 ALEIEERI
+293 ALEIEERL
-301 GSGEFVEVLKNT
+301 GGGEFVEVLKNT
-313 PGVHANSNGGSWG
+313 PGVHANANGGGWG

-362 QGLSDVTSVM
+362 QGLADVTSVM

-405 SFSYSMG
+405 TVSYSMG

-417 KVAFSVSTGL
+417 KVTFSVSTGL

-434 TVMGSRTWG
+434 TVMGARTWG

-473 TGFGAPQEHY
+473 TAFGAPQQHY
-483 QRSGKY
+483 QRSSG
-489 SALTMAEWNKVRKY
+489 LTMKEWNNVRKY
-503 MKDGMH
+503 MKDGVH

-515 TYGYDNYGN
+515 TYGYDDFGN
-524 ENSANYNVYHKPQIS
+524 QNSANYNVYHKPQIS

-552 STTAYVSVGRGYG
+552 STTAYVSLGRGYG

-570 GYGAS
+570 GLNSS
-575 YSYSDLTNG
+575 YSYTDLTYG
-584 AKDGKLSY
+584 ANYGTLSQ
-592 TFRREDGTFDYGAV
+592 TFRRADGTFDYGAV
-606 MALNDINNP
+606 MWANNPENP
-615 IYQQTSGEYQREYA
+615 IYDPNSDQYEKMYA

-644 YGITSTYTN
+644 YGLTSTYTN
-653 KFAEIFDFYA
+653 KFADMFDFYA

-672 KHNAVVSD
+672 KHNATVSD
-680 LMGGEYFIDD
+680 LLGGEYFIDA
-690 TRKKVK
+690 TRAKVK
-696 AENNAAALDPNW
+696 GINNAAALDPMW
-708 KYEKLTIGDIAYRN
+708 QYEKLTIGDIAYRN

-741 RWSAFVNGSLNYN
+741 NWSAFVNGSVNYN

-759 DYYYYDAE
+759 DYFYYDAE
-767 HGKSDVLGF
+767 KGKSDVLGF

-791 HHNAFVNVGYI
+791 NHNAFINVGYI
-802 SRAPNLDYGAFMSAS
+802 SRAPNLDYGAFMNAS
-817 TSNAVNI
+817 TSNAVNVE
-824 DAKNEQIAS
+824 AKNEQIAS

-842 EYVNVAVN
+842 QYVNVAVN
-850 GYFTEWLDKTM
+850 GYFTEWMDKTM
-861 TQSGTLNDPAQTD
+861 TKSGTLSDPAQTE

-889 EFEVKAR
+889 EFEVRAR
-896 PAKWVE
+896 PTKWLEV
-902 ISAMLSL
+902 SAMLSL

-924 DKHGLPLTLDG
+924 DKHGQALTMDA
-935 KQTDEHAADH
+935 QITDPGAPDH
-945 GHATINMKG
+945 GWALINMKG

-992 YSLSGGDLKLDKTM
+992 YSFSGSNLQLGKEM

-1012 RIPTAGQL
+1012 KIPTGGSM
-1020 DMRASYHFQIGGLNA
+1020 DMRASYSFEIGGVRA
-1035 TLSGNINNVLN
+1035 TLSGNINNLLN

-1053 WNPST
+1053 WNPNT
-1058 VSERITEV
+1058 VSENITEV

-1077 GTTYNIRLKINF
+1077 GTTYNVRLKINF

>member
-1 MKMKRT
+1 M
-7 FIKRSKM
+7 F
-14 LLVVALLSQCHIA
+14 LLGAMASVAM
-27 FAQKTDEQSPVSFV
+27 FAQSV
-41 YYTGT
+41 TGT
-46 SMEVGDS
+46 
-53 VVVSK
+53 
-58 DSLYYLS
+58 
-65 GERISTWVYDESHVI
+65 
-80 SQLGTA
+80 
-86 NYPSGVLLHNINS
+86 
-99 WLDSHCI
+99 
-106 LPLHAQANA
+106 
-115 AKVSQQK
+115 
-122 VQQTATP
+122 
-129 IESKQV
+129 
-135 VAIKEET
+135 
-142 KLVEQ
+142 
-147 PTDVAPIAE
+147 
-156 KENAANDVQEA
+156 
-167 EPVAVASESTTVLIP
+167 
-182 TTGTSTYDMLVEGS
+182 
-196 VIDANSKEP
+196 VIDSDSKEP
-205 LIGVSILETGTS
+205 LIGVSILEVGTS
-217 NGVITDFDGNFQI
+217 NGVITDLDGNFQL
-230 KMSKNATLQLSY
+230 NLTAGATLQLSY

-247 QEVEVGKRT
+247 QEINVGKKT
-256 NLGVIGLKPEAI
+256 NLGTLELKPEAV
-268 GLEDVTVVGQIA
+268 GLEDVTVTGQIA

-293 ALEIEERI
+293 ALEIEERL
-301 GSGEFVEVLKNT
+301 GGGEFVEVLKNT
-313 PGVHANSNGGSWG
+313 PGVHANANGGGWG

-362 QGLSDVTSVM
+362 QGLADVTSVM

-405 SFSYSMG
+405 SFSYSLG

-417 KVAFSVSTGL
+417 KVSFSVSTGL

-434 TVMGSRTWG
+434 SVMGARTWG

-473 TGFGAPQEHY
+473 TAFGAPQEHY
-483 QRSGKY
+483 QRSSG
-489 SALTMAEWNKVRKY
+489 LTMAEWNNVRKY

-524 ENSANYNVYHKPQIS
+524 QNSANYNVYHKPQIS

-552 STTAYVSVGRGYG
+552 STTAYVSLGRGYG

-570 GYGAS
+570 GYNSS
-575 YSYSDLTNG
+575 YSYTDLTYGSNYG
-584 AKDGKLSY
+584 TLAH

-606 MALNDINNP
+606 MFANDPTNP
-615 IYQQTSGEYQREYA
+615 IYDPNSDQYEKMYA

-644 YGITSTYTN
+644 YGLVSTYTT
-653 KFAEIFDFYA
+653 KFADMFDFYA

-672 KHNAVVSD
+672 KHNATISD
-680 LMGGEYFIDD
+680 LLGGEYFIDA
-690 TRKKVK
+690 TRAKVK
-696 AENNAAALDPNW
+696 AVNNSAALDPAW
-708 KYEKLTIGDIAYRN
+708 ATEKLTIGDIAYRN

-731 AFAQLEYNQN
+731 AFAQLEYNKN
-741 RWSAFVNGSLNYN
+741 RWSAFVNGSVNYN

-759 DYYYYDAE
+759 DYFYYDAE
-767 HGKSDVLGF
+767 HGKSEVLGF

-786 YEFNK
+786 YAFNK
-791 HHNAFVNVGYI
+791 NHNAFINVGYI
-802 SRAPNLDYGAFMSAS
+802 SRAPNLDYGAFMNAS
-817 TSNAVNI
+817 TSNTINVE
-824 DAKNEQIAS
+824 AKNEQVAS

-850 GYFTEWLDKTM
+850 GYFTEWMDKTM
-861 TQSGTLNDPAQTD
+861 TKSSTLSDPAQTE

-896 PAKWVE
+896 PTKWLEV
-902 ISAMLSL
+902 SAMLSL
-909 GDWKWDSDSVVGYIY
+909 GDWKWDSDSVKGYIY
-924 DKHGLPLTLDG
+924 DKHGQALTMNADPTEPG
-935 KQTDEHAADH
+935 SKDHAWAL
-945 GHATINMKG
+945 INMKG

-992 YSLSGGDLKLDKTM
+992 YSFSGSNLQLGKEM

-1012 RIPTAGQL
+1012 RIPTGGSL
-1020 DMRASYHFQIGGLNA
+1020 DMRASYHFQIGGVNA

-1053 WNPST
+1053 WNPET
-1058 VSERITEV
+1058 VSQNVKEV
-1066 NADNVYFYFAK
+1066 NADNVYFYFSK

>member
-1 MKMKRT
+1 MKK
-7 FIKRSKM
+7 
-14 LLVVALLSQCHIA
+14 LLILFVSVMATVAM
-27 FAQKTDEQSPVSFV
+27 FAQS
-41 YYTGT
+41 
-46 SMEVGDS
+46 
-53 VVVSK
+53 
-58 DSLYYLS
+58 
-65 GERISTWVYDESHVI
+65 
-80 SQLGTA
+80 
-86 NYPSGVLLHNINS
+86 
-99 WLDSHCI
+99 
-106 LPLHAQANA
+106 
-115 AKVSQQK
+115 
-122 VQQTATP
+122 
-129 IESKQV
+129 
-135 VAIKEET
+135 
-142 KLVEQ
+142 
-147 PTDVAPIAE
+147 
-156 KENAANDVQEA
+156 
-167 EPVAVASESTTVLIP
+167 VAVS
-182 TTGTSTYDMLVEGS
+182 GT
-196 VIDANSKEP
+196 VIDADSKEP
-205 LIGVSILETGTS
+205 LIGVSILEVGTT
-217 NGVITDFDGNFQI
+217 NGIITDLDGNFQI
-230 KMSKNATLQLSY
+230 NVAAATTLQLSY

-247 QEVEVGKRT
+247 QEIKVGKMH
-256 NLGVIGLKPEAI
+256 NLGVIELQPEAV
-268 GLEDVTVVGQIA
+268 GLEDVTIVGQIA

-293 ALEIEERI
+293 ALEIEERL
-301 GSGEFVEVLKNT
+301 GGGEFVEVLKNT
-313 PGVHANSNGGSWG
+313 PGVHANANGGGWG

-362 QGLSDVTSVM
+362 QGLADVTSVM

-405 SFSYSMG
+405 TVSYSMG

-417 KVAFSVSTGL
+417 KVTFSVSTGL

-434 TVMGSRTWG
+434 TVMGARTWG

-473 TGFGAPQEHY
+473 TAFGAPQQHY
-483 QRSGKY
+483 QRSSG
-489 SALTMAEWNKVRKY
+489 LTMKEWNNVRKY
-503 MKDGMH
+503 MKDGVH

-515 TYGYDNYGN
+515 TYGYDDFGN
-524 ENSANYNVYHKPQIS
+524 QNSANYNVYHKPQIS

-552 STTAYVSVGRGYG
+552 STTAYVSLGRGYG

-570 GYGAS
+570 GLNSS
-575 YSYSDLTNG
+575 YSYTDLTYG
-584 AKDGKLSY
+584 ANYGTLSQ
-592 TFRREDGTFDYGAV
+592 TFRRQDGTFDYGAV
-606 MALNDINNP
+606 MWANNPENP
-615 IYQQTSGEYQREYA
+615 IYDPSSDQYEKMYA

-644 YGITSTYTN
+644 YGLTSTYTN
-653 KFAEIFDFYA
+653 KFADIFDFYA

-672 KHNAVVSD
+672 KHNATVSD
-680 LMGGEYFIDD
+680 LLGGEYFIDA
-690 TRKKVK
+690 TRAKVK
-696 AENNAAALDPNW
+696 GINNAAALDPMW
-708 KYEKLTIGDIAYRN
+708 QYEKLTIGDIAYRN

-741 RWSAFVNGSLNYN
+741 NWSAFVNGSVNYN

-759 DYYYYDAE
+759 DYFYYDAE
-767 HGKSDVLGF
+767 KGKSDVLGF

-791 HHNAFVNVGYI
+791 NHNAFINVGYI
-802 SRAPNLDYGAFMSAS
+802 SRAPNLDYGAFMNAS
-817 TSNAVNI
+817 TSNAVNVE
-824 DAKNEQIAS
+824 AKNEQIAS

-842 EYVNVAVN
+842 QYVNVAVN
-850 GYFTEWLDKTM
+850 GYFTEWMDKTM
-861 TQSGTLNDPAQTD
+861 TKSGTLSDPAQTE

-896 PAKWVE
+896 PTQWLEV
-902 ISAMLSL
+902 SAMLSL

-924 DKHGLPLTLDG
+924 DKHGQALTMDA
-935 KQTDEHAADH
+935 QITDPGAPDH
-945 GHATINMKG
+945 GWALINMKG

-992 YSLSGGDLKLDKTM
+992 YSFSGSNLQLGKEM

-1012 RIPTAGQL
+1012 KIPTGGSM
-1020 DMRASYHFQIGGLNA
+1020 DMRASYSFEIGGVRA
-1035 TLSGNINNVLN
+1035 TLSGNINNLLN

-1053 WNPST
+1053 WNPNT
-1058 VSERITEV
+1058 VSENITEV

-1077 GTTYNIRLKINF
+1077 GTTYNVRLKINF

>member
-1 MKMKRT
+1 MKKTLM
-7 FIKRSKM
+7 F
-14 LLVVALLSQCHIA
+14 LLGAMASVAM
-27 FAQKTDEQSPVSFV
+27 FAQSV
-41 YYTGT
+41 TGT
-46 SMEVGDS
+46 
-53 VVVSK
+53 
-58 DSLYYLS
+58 
-65 GERISTWVYDESHVI
+65 
-80 SQLGTA
+80 
-86 NYPSGVLLHNINS
+86 
-99 WLDSHCI
+99 
-106 LPLHAQANA
+106 
-115 AKVSQQK
+115 
-122 VQQTATP
+122 
-129 IESKQV
+129 
-135 VAIKEET
+135 
-142 KLVEQ
+142 
-147 PTDVAPIAE
+147 
-156 KENAANDVQEA
+156 
-167 EPVAVASESTTVLIP
+167 
-182 TTGTSTYDMLVEGS
+182 
-196 VIDANSKEP
+196 VIDSDSKEP
-205 LIGVSILETGTS
+205 LIGVSILEVGTS
-217 NGVITDFDGNFQI
+217 NGVITDLDGNFQL
-230 KMSKNATLQLSY
+230 NLTAGATLQLSY

-247 QEVEVGKRT
+247 QEINVGKKT
-256 NLGVIGLKPEAI
+256 NLGTLELKPEAV
-268 GLEDVTVVGQIA
+268 GLEDVTVTGQIA

-293 ALEIEERI
+293 ALEIEERL
-301 GSGEFVEVLKNT
+301 GGGEFVEVLKNT
-313 PGVHANSNGGSWG
+313 PGVHANANGGGWG

-362 QGLSDVTSVM
+362 QGLADVTSVM

-405 SFSYSMG
+405 SFSYSLG

-417 KVAFSVSTGL
+417 KVSFSVSTGL

-434 TVMGSRTWG
+434 SVMGARTWG

-473 TGFGAPQEHY
+473 TAFGAPQEHY
-483 QRSGKY
+483 QRSSG
-489 SALTMAEWNKVRKY
+489 LTMAEWNNVRKY

-524 ENSANYNVYHKPQIS
+524 QNSANYNVYHKPQIS

-552 STTAYVSVGRGYG
+552 STTAYVSLGRGYG

-570 GYGAS
+570 GYNSS
-575 YSYSDLTNG
+575 YSYTDLTYGSNYG
-584 AKDGKLSY
+584 TLAH

-606 MALNDINNP
+606 MFANDPTNP
-615 IYQQTSGEYQREYA
+615 IYDPNSDQYEKMYA

-644 YGITSTYTN
+644 YGLVSTYTT
-653 KFAEIFDFYA
+653 KFADMFDFYA

-672 KHNAVVSD
+672 KHNATISD
-680 LMGGEYFIDD
+680 LLGGEYFIDA
-690 TRKKVK
+690 TRAKVK
-696 AENNAAALDPNW
+696 AVNNSAALDPAW
-708 KYEKLTIGDIAYRN
+708 ATEKLTIGDIAYRN

-731 AFAQLEYNQN
+731 AFAQLEYNKN
-741 RWSAFVNGSLNYN
+741 RWSAFVNGSVNYN

-759 DYYYYDAE
+759 DYFYFDAE
-767 HGKSDVLGF
+767 HGKSEVLGF

-786 YEFNK
+786 YAFNK
-791 HHNAFVNVGYI
+791 NHNAFINVGYI
-802 SRAPNLDYGAFMSAS
+802 SRAPNLDYGAFMNAS
-817 TSNAVNI
+817 TSNTINVE
-824 DAKNEQIAS
+824 AKNEQVAS

-850 GYFTEWLDKTM
+850 GYFTEWMDKTM
-861 TQSGTLNDPAQTD
+861 TKSSTLSDPAQTE

-896 PAKWVE
+896 PTKWLEV
-902 ISAMLSL
+902 SAMLSL
-909 GDWKWDSDSVVGYIY
+909 GDWKWDSDSVKGYIY
-924 DKHGLPLTLDG
+924 DKHGQALTMNADPTEPG
-935 KQTDEHAADH
+935 SKDHAWAL
-945 GHATINMKG
+945 INMKG

-965 NLGVTFK
+965 NLGLTFK

-992 YSLSGGDLKLDKTM
+992 YSFSGNNLQLGKEM
-1006 NLLEPW
+1006 NLLQPW
-1012 RIPTAGQL
+1012 RIPTGGSL
-1020 DMRASYHFQIGGLNA
+1020 DMRASYHFQIGGVNA

-1053 WNPST
+1053 WNPET
-1058 VSERITEV
+1058 VSQNVKEV
-1066 NADNVYFYFAK
+1066 NADNVYFYFSK

>member
-1 MKMKRT
+1 MKKTLM
-7 FIKRSKM
+7 F
-14 LLVVALLSQCHIA
+14 LLGAMASVAM
-27 FAQKTDEQSPVSFV
+27 FAQSV
-41 YYTGT
+41 TGT
-46 SMEVGDS
+46 
-53 VVVSK
+53 
-58 DSLYYLS
+58 
-65 GERISTWVYDESHVI
+65 
-80 SQLGTA
+80 
-86 NYPSGVLLHNINS
+86 
-99 WLDSHCI
+99 
-106 LPLHAQANA
+106 
-115 AKVSQQK
+115 
-122 VQQTATP
+122 
-129 IESKQV
+129 
-135 VAIKEET
+135 
-142 KLVEQ
+142 
-147 PTDVAPIAE
+147 
-156 KENAANDVQEA
+156 
-167 EPVAVASESTTVLIP
+167 
-182 TTGTSTYDMLVEGS
+182 
-196 VIDANSKEP
+196 VIDSDSKEP
-205 LIGVSILETGTS
+205 LIGVSILEVGTS
-217 NGVITDFDGNFQI
+217 NGVITDLDGNFQL
-230 KMSKNATLQLSY
+230 NLTAGATLQLSY

-247 QEVEVGKRT
+247 REINVGKKT
-256 NLGVIGLKPEAI
+256 NLGTLELKSEAV

-293 ALEIEERI
+293 ALEIEERL
-301 GSGEFVEVLKNT
+301 GGGEFVEVLKNT
-313 PGVHANSNGGSWG
+313 PGVHANANGGGWG

-405 SFSYSMG
+405 SFSYSLG

-417 KVAFSVSTGL
+417 KVSFSVSTGL

-434 TVMGSRTWG
+434 SVMGARTWG

-456 YFANISKRIN
+456 YFANIAKRIN

-473 TGFGAPQEHY
+473 TAFGAPQEHY
-483 QRSGKY
+483 QRSGG
-489 SALTMAEWNKVRKY
+489 LTMAEWNNVRKY

-524 ENSANYNVYHKPQIS
+524 QNSANYNVYHKPQIS

-552 STTAYVSVGRGYG
+552 STTAYVSLGRGYG

-570 GYGAS
+570 GYNSS
-575 YSYSDLTNG
+575 YSYTDLTYG
-584 AKDGKLSY
+584 ANYGTLSH

-606 MALNDINNP
+606 MFANDPTNP
-615 IYQQTSGEYQREYA
+615 IYDPNSDQYEKMYA

-644 YGITSTYTN
+644 YGLVSTYTT
-653 KFAEIFDFYA
+653 KFADIFDFYA

-672 KHNAVVSD
+672 KHNATISD
-680 LMGGEYFIDD
+680 LLGGEYFIDA
-690 TRKKVK
+690 TRAKVK
-696 AENNAAALDPNW
+696 AANNSAALDPAW
-708 KYEKLTIGDIAYRN
+708 ATEKLTIGDIAYRN

-741 RWSAFVNGSLNYN
+741 RWSAFVNGSMNYN

-759 DYYYYDAE
+759 DYFYYDAE
-767 HGKSDVLGF
+767 HGKSEVLGF

-786 YEFNK
+786 YAFNK
-791 HHNAFVNVGYI
+791 NHNAFINVGYI
-802 SRAPNLDYGAFMSAS
+802 SRAPNLDYGAFMNAS
-817 TSNAVNI
+817 TSNTINVE
-824 DAKNEQIAS
+824 AKNEQVAS

-850 GYFTEWLDKTM
+850 GYFTEWMDKTM
-861 TQSGTLNDPAQTD
+861 TKSSTLSDPAQTE

-896 PAKWVE
+896 PTKWLEV
-902 ISAMLSL
+902 SAMLSL
-909 GDWKWDSDSVVGYIY
+909 GDWKWDSDSVKGYIY
-924 DKHGLPLTLDG
+924 DKHGQALTMNADPTEPG
-935 KQTDEHAADH
+935 SEDHAWAL
-945 GHATINMKG
+945 INMKG

-965 NLGVTFK
+965 NLGLTFK

-992 YSLSGGDLKLDKTM
+992 YSFSGSNLQLGKEM
-1006 NLLEPW
+1006 NLLQPW
-1012 RIPTAGQL
+1012 RIPTGGCL
-1020 DMRASYHFQIGGLNA
+1020 DMRASYNFEIGGVRA

-1053 WNPST
+1053 WNPET
-1058 VSERITEV
+1058 VSQNVKEV
-1066 NADNVYFYFAK
+1066 NADNVYFYFSK

>member
-1 MKMKRT
+1 M
-7 FIKRSKM
+7 
-14 LLVVALLSQCHIA
+14 
-27 FAQKTDEQSPVSFV
+27 
-41 YYTGT
+41 
-46 SMEVGDS
+46 
-53 VVVSK
+53 
-58 DSLYYLS
+58 
-65 GERISTWVYDESHVI
+65 
-80 SQLGTA
+80 
-86 NYPSGVLLHNINS
+86 
-99 WLDSHCI
+99 
-106 LPLHAQANA
+106 
-115 AKVSQQK
+115 
-122 VQQTATP
+122 
-129 IESKQV
+129 
-135 VAIKEET
+135 
-142 KLVEQ
+142 
-147 PTDVAPIAE
+147 
-156 KENAANDVQEA
+156 
-167 EPVAVASESTTVLIP
+167 
-182 TTGTSTYDMLVEGS
+182 
-196 VIDANSKEP
+196 
-205 LIGVSILETGTS
+205 
-217 NGVITDFDGNFQI
+217 
-230 KMSKNATLQLSY
+230 
-242 VGYET
+242 
-247 QEVEVGKRT
+247 
-256 NLGVIGLKPEAI
+256 
-268 GLEDVTVVGQIA
+268 EDVTVTGQIA

-427 MSNGWAI
+427 MKNGWAI

-489 SALTMAEWNKVRKY
+489 SALTMAEWNNVRKY

-524 ENSANYNVYHKPQIS
+524 QNSANYNVYHKPQIS

-817 TSNAVNI
+817 TSNAVNV

>member
-1 MKMKRT
+1 MKK
-7 FIKRSKM
+7 
-14 LLVVALLSQCHIA
+14 LLILFFSVMASVAM
-27 FAQKTDEQSPVSFV
+27 FAQSVTVS
-41 YYTGT
+41 GT
-46 SMEVGDS
+46 
-53 VVVSK
+53 
-58 DSLYYLS
+58 
-65 GERISTWVYDESHVI
+65 
-80 SQLGTA
+80 
-86 NYPSGVLLHNINS
+86 
-99 WLDSHCI
+99 
-106 LPLHAQANA
+106 
-115 AKVSQQK
+115 
-122 VQQTATP
+122 
-129 IESKQV
+129 
-135 VAIKEET
+135 
-142 KLVEQ
+142 
-147 PTDVAPIAE
+147 
-156 KENAANDVQEA
+156 
-167 EPVAVASESTTVLIP
+167 
-182 TTGTSTYDMLVEGS
+182 
-196 VIDANSKEP
+196 VIDSDSKEP
-205 LIGVSILETGTS
+205 LIGVSILEVGTS
-217 NGVITDFDGNFQI
+217 NGMITDLDGNFQI
-230 KMSKNATLQLSY
+230 YVAANGNLQLSY

-247 QEVEVGKRT
+247 LEINVGKKT
-256 NLGVIGLKPEAI
+256 NLGVIELAPEAV
-268 GLEDVTVVGQIA
+268 GLEDVTIVGQIA

-301 GSGEFVEVLKNT
+301 GGGEFVEVLKNT
-313 PGVHANSNGGSWG
+313 PGVHANSGGGGWG

-434 TVMGSRTWG
+434 TVMGARTWG
-443 DGYIQG
+443 EGYIQG

-483 QRSGKY
+483 QRSGG
-489 SALTMAEWNKVRKY
+489 LTMSEWNNVRKY
-503 MKDGMH
+503 MKDGVH

-524 ENSANYNVYHKPQIS
+524 QNSANYNVYHKPQIS
-539 LNHIWQIDHKSSL
+539 LNHIWQIDHKSSW
-552 STTAYVSVGRGYG
+552 STTAYVSLGRGYG

-570 GYGAS
+570 GHGTS
-575 YSYSDLTNG
+575 YAYTDLTYGSNYG
-584 AKDGKLSY
+584 TLAH

-606 MALNDINNP
+606 MEANNPNNP
-615 IYQQTSGEYQREYA
+615 IFDPTSDQFERLYA

-644 YGITSTYTN
+644 YGLTSTYTT
-653 KFAEIFDFYA
+653 KFADMFDFYA

-672 KHNAVVSD
+672 KHNATISD
-680 LMGGEYFIDD
+680 LLGGEYFIDA
-690 TRKKVK
+690 TRAKV
-696 AENNAAALDPNW
+696 NSDRNSAALDPNW

-741 RWSAFVNGSLNYN
+741 RWSAFVNGSVNYN

-759 DYYYYDAE
+759 DYFYYDADK
-767 HGKSDVLGF
+767 GKSDVLGF

-786 YEFNK
+786 YAFNK
-791 HHNAFVNVGYI
+791 NHNAFVNLGYI

-817 TSNAVNI
+817 TSNAVNTE
-824 DAKNEQIAS
+824 AKNEQVAS

-850 GYFTEWLDKTM
+850 GYFTEWMDKTM
-861 TQSGTLNDPAQTD
+861 TKSGTVGQQATEF
-874 YFMNMTGVNARHMGL
+874 FMNMTGVNARHMGL

-902 ISAMLSL
+902 LSAMLSL

-924 DKHGLPLTLDG
+924 DGLGQPLDKDG
-935 KQTDEHAADH
+935 NVISEIGSDEHYKAI
-945 GHATINMKG
+945 INMKG
-954 INVGGSAQTTA
+954 IHVGGSAQTTA

-992 YSLSGGDLKLDKTM
+992 YSLSGSNLSMGKTM

-1035 TLSGNINNVLN
+1035 TLAGNISNLLN
-1046 QLYIEKA
+1046 QYYIEKA
-1053 WNPST
+1053 WNPTS
-1058 VSERITEV
+1058 VSEKITEV
-1066 NADNVYFYFAK
+1066 NADNVYFFFSK
-1077 GTTYNIRLKINF
+1077 GLTYNIRLKVNF

>member
-1 MKMKRT
+1 MKK
-7 FIKRSKM
+7 
-14 LLVVALLSQCHIA
+14 
-27 FAQKTDEQSPVSFV
+27 
-41 YYTGT
+41 
-46 SMEVGDS
+46 
-53 VVVSK
+53 
-58 DSLYYLS
+58 
-65 GERISTWVYDESHVI
+65 
-80 SQLGTA
+80 
-86 NYPSGVLLHNINS
+86 VLLFLFCAMAS
-99 WLDSHCI
+99 VAMS
-106 LPLHAQANA
+106 AQT
-115 AKVSQQK
+115 VS
-122 VQQTATP
+122 
-129 IESKQV
+129 
-135 VAIKEET
+135 
-142 KLVEQ
+142 
-147 PTDVAPIAE
+147 
-156 KENAANDVQEA
+156 
-167 EPVAVASESTTVLIP
+167 
-182 TTGTSTYDMLVEGS
+182 GT
-196 VIDANSKEP
+196 VIDADNNEP
-205 LIGVSILETGTS
+205 LIGVSVLEVGTA
-217 NGVITDFDGNFQI
+217 NGVVTDLDGYFTLNV
-230 KMSKNATLQLSY
+230 KDGAKLQLSY

-247 QEVEVGKRT
+247 LEVNVGKKT
-256 NLGVIGLKPEAI
+256 NLGTIELKSEAVGLQ
-268 GLEDVTVVGQIA
+268 DVTVTGQIA

-301 GSGEFVEVLKNT
+301 GGGEFVEVLKNT
-313 PGVHANSNGGSWG
+313 PGVHANANGGGWG

-396 KGLDAKKGG
+396 KSLDAKKGG

-427 MSNGWAI
+427 MQNGWAI
-434 TVMGSRTWG
+434 TLMGSRTWG

-473 TGFGAPQEHY
+473 TGFGAPQQHY
-483 QRSGKY
+483 QRSSG
-489 SALTMAEWNKVRKY
+489 LTMAEWNNVRKY

-515 TYGYDNYGN
+515 TYGYDDFGN
-524 ENSANYNVYHKPQIS
+524 QNSANYNVYHKPQIS

-552 STTAYVSVGRGYG
+552 STTAYVSLGRGYG

-570 GYGAS
+570 GLNSS
-575 YSYSDLTNG
+575 YSYTDLTYG
-584 AKDGKLSY
+584 ANYGTLSQ
-592 TFRREDGTFDYGAV
+592 TFRRADGTFDYGAV
-606 MALNDINNP
+606 MWANNPENP
-615 IYQQTSGEYQREYA
+615 IYDPSSDQYEKMYA

-644 YGITSTYTN
+644 YGLTSTYTN
-653 KFAEIFDFYA
+653 KFADAIDFYA

-672 KHNAVVSD
+672 KHNATVSD
-680 LMGGEYFIDD
+680 LLGGEYFIDA
-690 TRKKVK
+690 TRAKVK
-696 AENNAAALDPNW
+696 GINNAAALDPMW
-708 KYEKLTIGDIAYRN
+708 QYEKLTIGDIAYRN

-741 RWSAFVNGSLNYN
+741 NWSAFVNGSVNYN

-759 DYYYYDAE
+759 DYFYYDAE
-767 HGKSDVLGF
+767 KGKSDVLGF

-791 HHNAFVNVGYI
+791 HHNAFINVGYI
-802 SRAPNLDYGAFMSAS
+802 SRAPNLDYGAFMNAS
-817 TSNAVNI
+817 TSNAVNVE
-824 DAKNEQIAS
+824 AKNEQIAS

-842 EYVNVAVN
+842 QYVNVAVN
-850 GYFTEWLDKTM
+850 GYFTEWMDKTM
-861 TQSGTLNDPAQTD
+861 TKSGTLSDPAQTE

-896 PAKWVE
+896 PTKWLE
-902 ISAMLSL
+902 LSAMLSL

-924 DKHGLPLTLDG
+924 DKHGQALTMDA
-935 KQTDEHAADH
+935 QITDPGAPDH
-945 GHATINMKG
+945 GWALINMKG

-992 YSLSGGDLKLDKTM
+992 YSFSGSNLQLGKEM

-1012 RIPTAGQL
+1012 KIPTGGSM
-1020 DMRASYHFQIGGLNA
+1020 DMRASYSFEIGSVRA
-1035 TLSGNINNVLN
+1035 TLSGNINNLLN

-1053 WNPST
+1053 WNPNT
-1058 VSERITEV
+1058 VSENITEV

>member
-1 MKMKRT
+1 MKKALM
-7 FIKRSKM
+7 F
-14 LLVVALLSQCHIA
+14 LLGAMASVAM
-27 FAQKTDEQSPVSFV
+27 FAQ
-41 YYTGT
+41 
-46 SMEVGDS
+46 S
-53 VVVSK
+53 VVVS
-58 DSLYYLS
+58 
-65 GERISTWVYDESHVI
+65 
-80 SQLGTA
+80 GT
-86 NYPSGVLLHNINS
+86 
-99 WLDSHCI
+99 
-106 LPLHAQANA
+106 
-115 AKVSQQK
+115 
-122 VQQTATP
+122 
-129 IESKQV
+129 
-135 VAIKEET
+135 
-142 KLVEQ
+142 
-147 PTDVAPIAE
+147 
-156 KENAANDVQEA
+156 
-167 EPVAVASESTTVLIP
+167 
-182 TTGTSTYDMLVEGS
+182 
-196 VIDANSKEP
+196 VIDADSKEP
-205 LIGVSILETGTS
+205 LIGVSVLELGTT
-217 NGVITDFDGNFQI
+217 NGMITDLDGNFQF
-230 KMSKNATLQLSY
+230 KAVAGATLQLSY

-247 QEVEVGKRT
+247 QEINVGKKT
-256 NLGVIGLKPEAI
+256 NLGVIELTPEAV
-268 GLEDVTVVGQIA
+268 GLQDVTVTGQIA

-293 ALEIEERI
+293 ALEIEERL
-301 GSGEFVEVLKNT
+301 GGGEFVEVLKNT
-313 PGVHANSNGGSWG
+313 PGVHANANGGGWG

-362 QGLSDVTSVM
+362 QGLADVTSVM

-396 KGLDAKKGG
+396 KGLDAKRGG
-405 SFSYSMG
+405 TVSYAMG

-417 KVAFSVSTGL
+417 KVTFSVSTGL

-434 TVMGSRTWG
+434 TLMGARTWG

-466 ENHQLSL
+466 ENHQLAL
-473 TGFGAPQEHY
+473 TAFGAPQQHY
-483 QRSGKY
+483 QRSSG
-489 SALTMAEWNKVRKY
+489 LTMKEWNNVRKY

-515 TYGYDNYGN
+515 TYGYDDFGN
-524 ENSANYNVYHKPQIS
+524 QNSANYNVYHKPQIS

-552 STTAYVSVGRGYG
+552 STTAYVSLGRGYG

-570 GYGAS
+570 GLNSS
-575 YSYSDLTNG
+575 YSYTDLTYG
-584 AKDGKLSY
+584 ANYGTLSQ
-592 TFRREDGTFDYGAV
+592 TFRRADGTFDYGAV
-606 MALNDINNP
+606 EWANNPENP
-615 IYQQTSGEYQREYA
+615 IYDPSSDQYEKMYA

-644 YGITSTYTN
+644 YGLTSTYTN
-653 KFAEIFDFYA
+653 KFADVIDFYA

-672 KHNAVVSD
+672 KHNATVSD
-680 LMGGEYFIDD
+680 LLGGEYFIDA
-690 TRKKVK
+690 TRAKVK
-696 AENNAAALDPNW
+696 GINNAAALDPMW
-708 KYEKLTIGDIAYRN
+708 QYEKLTIGDIAYRN

-741 RWSAFVNGSLNYN
+741 RWSAFVNGSINYN

-759 DYYYYDAE
+759 DYFYYDAE
-767 HGKSDVLGF
+767 KGKSDVLGF

-802 SRAPNLDYGAFMSAS
+802 SRAPNLDYGAFMNAS
-817 TSNAVNI
+817 TSNAVNVE
-824 DAKNEQIAS
+824 AKNEQIAS

-850 GYFTEWLDKTM
+850 GYFTEWMDKTM
-861 TQSGTLNDPAQTD
+861 TKSGTLNDPAQTE

-896 PAKWVE
+896 PTKWLE
-902 ISAMLSL
+902 INAMLSL
-909 GDWKWDSDSVVGYIY
+909 GDWKWDSDSVKGYIY
-924 DKHGLPLTLDG
+924 DKHGQALTMDA
-935 KQTDEHAADH
+935 QITDPGAPDH
-945 GHATINMKG
+945 GWALINMKG

-992 YSLSGGDLKLDKTM
+992 YSFSGSNLQLGKEM

-1012 RIPTAGQL
+1012 KIPTGGSMDL
-1020 DMRASYHFQIGGLNA
+1020 RASYSFEIGGVRA
-1035 TLSGNINNVLN
+1035 TLSGNVNNLLN

-1053 WNPST
+1053 WNPNT
-1058 VSERITEV
+1058 VSENITEV

-1077 GTTYNIRLKINF
+1077 GTTYNVRLKINF

>member
-1 MKMKRT
+1 M
-7 FIKRSKM
+7 F
-14 LLVVALLSQCHIA
+14 LLGAMASVAM
-27 FAQKTDEQSPVSFV
+27 FAQSV
-41 YYTGT
+41 TGT
-46 SMEVGDS
+46 
-53 VVVSK
+53 
-58 DSLYYLS
+58 
-65 GERISTWVYDESHVI
+65 
-80 SQLGTA
+80 
-86 NYPSGVLLHNINS
+86 
-99 WLDSHCI
+99 
-106 LPLHAQANA
+106 
-115 AKVSQQK
+115 
-122 VQQTATP
+122 
-129 IESKQV
+129 
-135 VAIKEET
+135 
-142 KLVEQ
+142 
-147 PTDVAPIAE
+147 
-156 KENAANDVQEA
+156 
-167 EPVAVASESTTVLIP
+167 
-182 TTGTSTYDMLVEGS
+182 
-196 VIDANSKEP
+196 VIDSDSKEP
-205 LIGVSILETGTS
+205 LIGVSILEVGTS
-217 NGVITDFDGNFQI
+217 NGVITDLDGNFQL
-230 KMSKNATLQLSY
+230 NLTAGATLQLSY
-242 VGYET
+242 VGYAT
-247 QEVEVGKRT
+247 QEINVGKKT
-256 NLGVIGLKPEAI
+256 NLGTLELKPEAV
-268 GLEDVTVVGQIA
+268 GLEDVTVTGQIA

-301 GSGEFVEVLKNT
+301 GGGEFVEVLKNT

-348 MNGMENGKVYWSNW
+348 MNGMENGRVYWSNW

-405 SFSYSMG
+405 SFSYSLG

-417 KVAFSVSTGL
+417 KVSFSVSTGL

-473 TGFGAPQEHY
+473 TGFGAPQQHY
-483 QRSGKY
+483 QRSG
-489 SALTMAEWNKVRKY
+489 SGGALTWSEWNNVRKY

-515 TYGYDNYGN
+515 TYGYDDFGN

-552 STTAYVSVGRGYG
+552 STTAYVSLGRGYG

-570 GYGAS
+570 GYGTS
-575 YSYSDLTNG
+575 YSYSDLTYG
-584 AKDGKLSY
+584 ANYGTLSH
-592 TFRREDGTFDYGAV
+592 TFRRQDGTFDYGAV
-606 MALNDINNP
+606 MEANNP
-615 IYQQTSGEYQREYA
+615 NNPMYDPNSDQFKRVYA

-644 YGITSTYTN
+644 YGLVSTYTN
-653 KFAEIFDFYA
+653 KFADMFDFYA
-663 GIDVRYYQG
+663 GIDVRYYKG
-672 KHNAVVSD
+672 VHNATISD
-680 LMGGEYFIDD
+680 LLGGEYFIDD

-696 AENNAAALDPNW
+696 AENNAAALDPMW
-708 KYEKLTIGDIAYRN
+708 QYEKLTIGDIAYRN

-767 HGKSDVLGF
+767 KGKSEVLGF

-802 SRAPNLDYGAFMSAS
+802 SRAPNLDGGAFMQAS
-817 TSNAVNI
+817 TSNAVNVE
-824 DAKNEQIAS
+824 AKNEQVAS

-850 GYFTEWLDKTM
+850 GYFTEWMDKTM
-861 TQSGTLNDPAQTD
+861 TKSSTLSDPAQTE

-896 PAKWVE
+896 PTKWLEV
-902 ISAMLSL
+902 SAMLSL
-909 GDWKWDSDSVVGYIY
+909 GDWKWDSDSVKGYIY
-924 DKHGLPLTLDG
+924 DKHGQALTMNADPTEPG
-935 KQTDEHAADH
+935 SKDHAWAL
-945 GHATINMKG
+945 INMKG

-965 NLGVTFK
+965 NLGLTFK

-992 YSLSGGDLKLDKTM
+992 YSFSGSNLQLGKEM
-1006 NLLEPW
+1006 NLLQPW
-1012 RIPTAGQL
+1012 RIPTGGSL
-1020 DMRASYHFQIGGLNA
+1020 DMRASYHFQIGGVNA

-1053 WNPST
+1053 WNPET
-1058 VSERITEV
+1058 VSQNVKEV
-1066 NADNVYFYFAK
+1066 NADNVYFYFSK

>member
-1 MKMKRT
+1 MKMKKI
-7 FIKRSKM
+7 FSILM
-14 LLVVALLSQCHIA
+14 CMIA
-27 FAQKTDEQSPVSFV
+27 TMA
-41 YYTGT
+41 
-46 SMEVGDS
+46 
-53 VVVSK
+53 
-58 DSLYYLS
+58 
-65 GERISTWVYDESHVI
+65 
-80 SQLGTA
+80 
-86 NYPSGVLLHNINS
+86 
-99 WLDSHCI
+99 
-106 LPLHAQANA
+106 LHAQAQS
-115 AKVSQQK
+115 V
-122 VQQTATP
+122 
-129 IESKQV
+129 
-135 VAIKEET
+135 
-142 KLVEQ
+142 
-147 PTDVAPIAE
+147 
-156 KENAANDVQEA
+156 
-167 EPVAVASESTTVLIP
+167 
-182 TTGTSTYDMLVEGS
+182 TGTV
-196 VIDANSKEP
+196 VDAENGEP
-205 LIGVSILETGTS
+205 LIGVSVLVEGTS
-217 NGVITDFDGNFQI
+217 VGTVTDLDGNFVI
-230 KMSKNATLQLSY
+230 NAKEGALLQLSY
-242 VGYET
+242 VGYT
-247 QEVEVGKRT
+247 TLSVEVGKRA
-256 NLGVIGLKPEAI
+256 NLGILK
-268 GLEDVTVVGQIA
+268 LESESQTLQDVTITGQIA

-293 ALEIEERI
+293 ALEIEERL
-301 GSGEFVEVLKNT
+301 GGGEFVEVLKNT
-313 PGVHANSNGGSWG
+313 PGVHANSGGGGWG

-362 QGLSDVTSVM
+362 QGLADVTSVM

-405 SFSYSMG
+405 TFSYSLG

-417 KVAFSVSTGL
+417 KVSFSVSTGL
-427 MSNGWAI
+427 MENGWAI
-434 TVMGSRTWG
+434 TVMGARTWG

-483 QRSGKY
+483 QRSGG
-489 SALTMAEWNKVRKY
+489 LTMAEWNNVRKY
-503 MKDGMH
+503 MKDGVH

-524 ENSANYNVYHKPQIS
+524 QNSANYNVYHKPQIS

-552 STTAYVSVGRGYG
+552 STTAYVSLGRGYG

-570 GYGAS
+570 GLNSS
-575 YSYSDLTNG
+575 YSYTDLTYG
-584 AKDGKLSY
+584 ANYGTLSH

-606 MALNDINNP
+606 MWANNPENP
-615 IYQQTSGEYQREYA
+615 IYDPNSDQYEKLYA

-644 YGITSTYTN
+644 YGLTSTYSN
-653 KFAEIFDFYA
+653 KFADMFDFYA

-672 KHNAVVSD
+672 KHNATISD
-680 LMGGEYFIDD
+680 LLGGDYFIDA
-690 TRKKVK
+690 TRAKVK
-696 AENNAAALDPNW
+696 GINNAAAFDPNW
-708 KYEKLTIGDIAYRN
+708 QYEKLTIGDIAYRN

-741 RWSAFVNGSLNYN
+741 NWSAFVNGSVNYN

-759 DYYYYDAE
+759 DYFYYDAA

-781 KAGAN
+781 KAGVN

-791 HHNAFVNVGYI
+791 NHNAFVNFGYI
-802 SRAPNLDYGAFMSAS
+802 SRAPNLDYGAFMNAS
-817 TSNAVNI
+817 TSNAVNVE
-824 DAKNEQIAS
+824 AKNEQIAS

-850 GYFTEWLDKTM
+850 GYFTEWMDKTM
-861 TQSGTLNDPAQTD
+861 TKSGTLNDPAQTE

-896 PAKWVE
+896 PTKWLE

-909 GDWKWDSDSVVGYIY
+909 GDWKWDSDSVKGYIY
-924 DKHGLPLTLDG
+924 DKHGQALTMDAEI
-935 KQTDEHAADH
+935 TDPGAPNH
-945 GHATINMKG
+945 GWALINMKG

-992 YSLSGGDLKLDKTM
+992 YSFSGSNLQLGKAM

-1012 RIPTAGQL
+1012 RVPTAGSM
-1020 DMRASYHFQIGGLNA
+1020 DMRASYSFNIGGVRA

-1058 VSERITEV
+1058 VSENITEV
-1066 NADNVYFYFAK
+1066 NANNVYFYFAK
-1077 GTTYNIRLKINF
+1077 GTTYNIRLKLNF

>member
-1 MKMKRT
+1 MKK
-7 FIKRSKM
+7 
-14 LLVVALLSQCHIA
+14 LLIFCFSVMASVAM
-27 FAQKTDEQSPVSFV
+27 FAQSAAVV
-41 YYTGT
+41 GT
-46 SMEVGDS
+46 
-53 VVVSK
+53 
-58 DSLYYLS
+58 
-65 GERISTWVYDESHVI
+65 
-80 SQLGTA
+80 
-86 NYPSGVLLHNINS
+86 
-99 WLDSHCI
+99 
-106 LPLHAQANA
+106 
-115 AKVSQQK
+115 
-122 VQQTATP
+122 
-129 IESKQV
+129 
-135 VAIKEET
+135 
-142 KLVEQ
+142 
-147 PTDVAPIAE
+147 
-156 KENAANDVQEA
+156 
-167 EPVAVASESTTVLIP
+167 
-182 TTGTSTYDMLVEGS
+182 
-196 VIDANSKEP
+196 VIDADSKEP
-205 LIGVSILETGTS
+205 LIGVSILEVGTS
-217 NGVITDFDGNFQI
+217 NGMITDLDGNFQI
-230 KMSKNATLQLSY
+230 KVGAGATLQLSY

-247 QEVEVGKRT
+247 QEIKVGNRT
-256 NLGVIGLKPEAI
+256 NLGVIELVSEAV
-268 GLEDVTVVGQIA
+268 GLEDVTITGQIA

-301 GSGEFVEVLKNT
+301 GGGEFVEVLKNT
-313 PGVHANSNGGSWG
+313 PGVHANNATGGWG
-326 DSEIWMRGFDNTNIA
+326 DSEIYMRGFDNTNIA

-417 KVAFSVSTGL
+417 KVTFSVSTGL
-427 MSNGWAI
+427 MKNGWAI
-434 TVMGSRTWG
+434 TVMGARTWG

-449 TSFEGYN
+449 TNFEGYN

-473 TGFGAPQEHY
+473 TGFGAPQQHY
-483 QRSGKY
+483 QRSGG
-489 SALTMAEWNKVRKY
+489 LTMAEWNNVRKY

-515 TYGYDNYGN
+515 TYGYDDYGN
-524 ENSANYNVYHKPQIS
+524 QNSANFNVYHKPQIS
-539 LNHIWQIDHKSSL
+539 LNHVWQIDHKSSL
-552 STTAYVSVGRGYG
+552 STTAYVSLGRGYG

-570 GYGAS
+570 GLNSS
-575 YSYSDLTNG
+575 YSYTDLTYGSNYG
-584 AKDGKLSY
+584 TLAH
-592 TFRREDGTFDYGAV
+592 TFRRADGTFDYGAV
-606 MALNDINNP
+606 EWANNPENP
-615 IYQQTSGEYQREYA
+615 IYDPSSDQYEKMYA

-644 YGITSTYTN
+644 YGLTSTYTN
-653 KFAEIFDFYA
+653 KFADMFDFYA

-672 KHNAVVSD
+672 KHNATISD
-680 LMGGEYFIDD
+680 LLGGEYFIDA
-690 TRKKVK
+690 TRAKVK
-696 AENNAAALDPNW
+696 GDRNAAALDPMW
-708 KYEKLTIGDIAYRN
+708 QYEKLTIGDIAYRN

-731 AFAQLEYNQN
+731 AFAQLEYNQHN
-741 RWSAFVNGSLNYN
+741 WSAFVNGSINYN

-759 DYYYYDAE
+759 DYFYYDAE
-767 HGKSDVLGF
+767 KGKSDVLGF

-786 YEFNK
+786 YAFNK
-791 HHNAFVNVGYI
+791 HHNAFINVGYI
-802 SRAPNLDYGAFMSAS
+802 SRAPNLDYGAFMNAS
-817 TSNAVNI
+817 TSNAVNVE
-824 DAKNEQIAS
+824 AKNEQVAS

-850 GYFTEWLDKTM
+850 GYFTEWMDKTM
-861 TQSGTLNDPAQTD
+861 TKSGTLGDDQKEF
-874 YFMNMTGVNARHMGL
+874 FMNMTGVNARHMGL

-896 PAKWVE
+896 PTKWLEVN
-902 ISAMLSL
+902 AMLSL
-909 GDWKWDSDSVVGYIY
+909 GSWKWDSDSVVGYAY
-924 DKHGLPLTLDG
+924 DGQGQALAVDPATKMTYITEPG
-935 KQTDEHAADH
+935 AADH
-945 GHATINMKG
+945 QYAIINMKG

-992 YSLSGGDLKLDKTM
+992 YSLSGSNLSLGKEM

-1012 RIPTAGQL
+1012 RIPTAGSL
-1020 DMRASYHFQIGGLNA
+1020 DMRASYHFQIGGVNA

-1046 QLYIEKA
+1046 QFYIEKA

-1058 VSERITEV
+1058 VSENITEV
-1066 NADNVYFYFAK
+1066 NADNVYFFFSK

>member
-1 MKMKRT
+1 MKKALM
-7 FIKRSKM
+7 F
-14 LLVVALLSQCHIA
+14 LLSA
-27 FAQKTDEQSPVSFV
+27 MVSVTMFAQSVAV
-41 YYTGT
+41 TGT
-46 SMEVGDS
+46 
-53 VVVSK
+53 
-58 DSLYYLS
+58 
-65 GERISTWVYDESHVI
+65 
-80 SQLGTA
+80 
-86 NYPSGVLLHNINS
+86 
-99 WLDSHCI
+99 
-106 LPLHAQANA
+106 
-115 AKVSQQK
+115 
-122 VQQTATP
+122 
-129 IESKQV
+129 
-135 VAIKEET
+135 
-142 KLVEQ
+142 
-147 PTDVAPIAE
+147 
-156 KENAANDVQEA
+156 
-167 EPVAVASESTTVLIP
+167 
-182 TTGTSTYDMLVEGS
+182 
-196 VIDANSKEP
+196 VIDADNNEP
-205 LIGVSILETGTS
+205 LIGVSVLEVGTT
-217 NGVITDFDGNFQI
+217 NGVVTDLDGNFTLSV
-230 KMSKNATLQLSY
+230 KAGATLQLSY
-242 VGYET
+242 VGYNT
-247 QEVEVGKRT
+247 QEVAAKS
-256 NLGVIGLKPEAI
+256 NLGTIELKPEAV
-268 GLEDVTVVGQIA
+268 GLQDVTVTGQIA

-301 GSGEFVEVLKNT
+301 GGGEFVEVLKNT
-313 PGVHANSNGGSWG
+313 PGVHANANGGGWG

-396 KGLDAKKGG
+396 KGLDAKRGG

-417 KVAFSVSTGL
+417 KVTFSVSTGL
-427 MSNGWAI
+427 MDNGWAI
-434 TVMGSRTWG
+434 TVMGARTWG

-466 ENHQLSL
+466 ESHQLSL
-473 TGFGAPQEHY
+473 TGFGAPQQHY
-483 QRSGKY
+483 QRSGG
-489 SALTMAEWNKVRKY
+489 LTMAEWNNVRKY

-515 TYGYDNYGN
+515 TYGYDDYGN
-524 ENSANYNVYHKPQIS
+524 QNSANYNVYHKPQIS

-552 STTAYVSVGRGYG
+552 STTAYVSLGRGYG

-570 GYGAS
+570 GLNSS
-575 YSYSDLTNG
+575 YSYTDLTYG
-584 AKDGKLSY
+584 ANYGTLSH

-606 MALNDINNP
+606 EFANSPNNP
-615 IYQQTSGEYQREYA
+615 IYDPNSDQFEKMYA

-644 YGITSTYTN
+644 YGLTSTYTN
-653 KFAEIFDFYA
+653 KFADVLDFYA

-672 KHNAVVSD
+672 KHNATVSD
-680 LMGGEYFIDD
+680 LLGGEYFIDA
-690 TRKKVK
+690 TRAKVK
-696 AENNAAALDPNW
+696 GVNNAAALDPMW
-708 KYEKLTIGDIAYRN
+708 QYEKLTIGDIAYRN

-731 AFAQLEYNQN
+731 AYAQLEYNQN
-741 RWSAFVNGSLNYN
+741 RWSAFVNGSINYN

-759 DYYYYDAE
+759 DYFYYDAE
-767 HGKSDVLGF
+767 KGKSEVLGF

-791 HHNAFVNVGYI
+791 HHNAFINLGYI
-802 SRAPNLDYGAFMSAS
+802 SRAPNLDYGAFMNAS
-817 TSNAVNI
+817 TSNTINV

-850 GYFTEWLDKTM
+850 GYFTEWMDKTM
-861 TQSGTLNDPAQTD
+861 TKSSTLSDPAQTE
-874 YFMNMTGVNARHMGL
+874 YFMNMTGVNARHMGI
-889 EFEVKAR
+889 EFEAKAR
-896 PAKWVE
+896 PTKWLE

-909 GDWKWDSDSVVGYIY
+909 GSWKWDSDSVVGHIY
-924 DKHGLPLTLDG
+924 DKHGQALTMDG
-935 KQTDEHAADH
+935 NITEPGAADH
-945 GHATINMKG
+945 AWALINMKG

-972 PFKGFRIGAEYTL
+972 PFKGFRFGAEYTL

-992 YSLSGGDLKLDKTM
+992 YSFSGSNLQLGKEM
-1006 NLLEPW
+1006 NLLQPW
-1012 RIPTAGQL
+1012 KIPTGGCL
-1020 DMRASYHFQIGGLNA
+1020 DMRASYSFEIGKVRA
-1035 TLSGNINNVLN
+1035 TLTGNINNVLN

-1053 WNPST
+1053 WNPET
-1058 VSERITEV
+1058 VSQNIKEV

>member
-1 MKMKRT
+1 MKK
-7 FIKRSKM
+7 
-14 LLVVALLSQCHIA
+14 
-27 FAQKTDEQSPVSFV
+27 
-41 YYTGT
+41 
-46 SMEVGDS
+46 
-53 VVVSK
+53 
-58 DSLYYLS
+58 
-65 GERISTWVYDESHVI
+65 
-80 SQLGTA
+80 
-86 NYPSGVLLHNINS
+86 VLLFLFCAMAS
-99 WLDSHCI
+99 VAMS
-106 LPLHAQANA
+106 AQT
-115 AKVSQQK
+115 VS
-122 VQQTATP
+122 
-129 IESKQV
+129 
-135 VAIKEET
+135 
-142 KLVEQ
+142 
-147 PTDVAPIAE
+147 
-156 KENAANDVQEA
+156 
-167 EPVAVASESTTVLIP
+167 
-182 TTGTSTYDMLVEGS
+182 GT
-196 VIDANSKEP
+196 VIDADNNEP
-205 LIGVSILETGTS
+205 LIGVSVLEVGTA
-217 NGVITDFDGNFQI
+217 NGVVTDLDGYFTLNV
-230 KMSKNATLQLSY
+230 KDGAKLQLSY

-247 QEVEVGKRT
+247 LEVNVGKKT
-256 NLGVIGLKPEAI
+256 NLGTIELKSEAVGLQ
-268 GLEDVTVVGQIA
+268 DVTVTGQIA

-301 GSGEFVEVLKNT
+301 GGGEFVEVLKNT
-313 PGVHANSNGGSWG
+313 PGVHANANGGGWG

-396 KGLDAKKGG
+396 KSLDAKKGG

-427 MSNGWAI
+427 MQNGWAI
-434 TVMGSRTWG
+434 TLMGSRTWG

-473 TGFGAPQEHY
+473 TGFGAPQQHY
-483 QRSGKY
+483 QRSSG
-489 SALTMAEWNKVRKY
+489 LTMAEWNNVRKY

-515 TYGYDNYGN
+515 TYGYDDFGN
-524 ENSANYNVYHKPQIS
+524 QNSANYNVYHKPQIS

-552 STTAYVSVGRGYG
+552 STTAYVSLGRGYG

-570 GYGAS
+570 GLNSS
-575 YSYSDLTNG
+575 YSYTDLTYG
-584 AKDGKLSY
+584 ANYGTLSQ
-592 TFRREDGTFDYGAV
+592 TFRRADGTFDYGAV
-606 MALNDINNP
+606 MWANNPENP
-615 IYQQTSGEYQREYA
+615 IYDPSSDQYEKMYA

-644 YGITSTYTN
+644 YGLTSTYTN
-653 KFAEIFDFYA
+653 KFADAIDFYA

-672 KHNAVVSD
+672 KHNATVSD
-680 LMGGEYFIDD
+680 LLGGEYFIDA
-690 TRKKVK
+690 TRAKVK
-696 AENNAAALDPNW
+696 GINNAAALDPMW
-708 KYEKLTIGDIAYRN
+708 QYEKLTIGDIAYRN

-741 RWSAFVNGSLNYN
+741 NWSAFVNGSVNYN

-759 DYYYYDAE
+759 DYFYYDAE
-767 HGKSDVLGF
+767 KGKSDVLGF

-791 HHNAFVNVGYI
+791 NHNAFINVGYI
-802 SRAPNLDYGAFMSAS
+802 SRAPNLDYGAFMNAS
-817 TSNAVNI
+817 TSNAVNVE
-824 DAKNEQIAS
+824 AKNEQIAS

-842 EYVNVAVN
+842 QYVNVAVN
-850 GYFTEWLDKTM
+850 GYFTEWMDKTM
-861 TQSGTLNDPAQTD
+861 TKSGTLSDPAQTE

-896 PAKWVE
+896 PTKWLE
-902 ISAMLSL
+902 LSAMLSL

-924 DKHGLPLTLDG
+924 DKHGQALTMDA
-935 KQTDEHAADH
+935 QITDPGAPDH
-945 GHATINMKG
+945 GWALINMKG

-992 YSLSGGDLKLDKTM
+992 YSFSGSNLQLGKEM

-1012 RIPTAGQL
+1012 KIPTGGSM
-1020 DMRASYHFQIGGLNA
+1020 DMRASYSFEIGSVRA
-1035 TLSGNINNVLN
+1035 TLSGNINNLLN

-1053 WNPST
+1053 WNPNT
-1058 VSERITEV
+1058 VSENITEV

>member
-1 MKMKRT
+1 MKKALM
-7 FIKRSKM
+7 F
-14 LLVVALLSQCHIA
+14 LLGAMASVAM
-27 FAQKTDEQSPVSFV
+27 FAQ
-41 YYTGT
+41 
-46 SMEVGDS
+46 S
-53 VVVSK
+53 VVVS
-58 DSLYYLS
+58 
-65 GERISTWVYDESHVI
+65 
-80 SQLGTA
+80 GT
-86 NYPSGVLLHNINS
+86 
-99 WLDSHCI
+99 
-106 LPLHAQANA
+106 
-115 AKVSQQK
+115 
-122 VQQTATP
+122 
-129 IESKQV
+129 
-135 VAIKEET
+135 
-142 KLVEQ
+142 
-147 PTDVAPIAE
+147 
-156 KENAANDVQEA
+156 
-167 EPVAVASESTTVLIP
+167 
-182 TTGTSTYDMLVEGS
+182 
-196 VIDANSKEP
+196 VIDADSKEP
-205 LIGVSILETGTS
+205 LIGVSVLELGTT
-217 NGVITDFDGNFQI
+217 NGMITDLDGNFQF
-230 KMSKNATLQLSY
+230 KAVAGATLQLSY

-247 QEVEVGKRT
+247 QEINVGKKT
-256 NLGVIGLKPEAI
+256 NLGVIELTPEAV
-268 GLEDVTVVGQIA
+268 GLQDVTVTGQIA

-301 GSGEFVEVLKNT
+301 GGGEFVEVLKNT
-313 PGVHANSNGGSWG
+313 PGVHANANGGGWG

-405 SFSYSMG
+405 TVSYSMG

-417 KVAFSVSTGL
+417 KVTFSVSTGL
-427 MSNGWAI
+427 MQNGWAI
-434 TVMGSRTWG
+434 TVMGARTWG

-473 TGFGAPQEHY
+473 TGFGAPQQHY
-483 QRSGKY
+483 QRSSG
-489 SALTMAEWNKVRKY
+489 LTMKEWNNVRKY
-503 MKDGMH
+503 MKDGVH
-509 FSRYNP
+509 FSRFNP
-515 TYGYDNYGN
+515 TYGFDYRGQ
-524 ENSANYNVYHKPQIS
+524 NSANYNVYHKPQIS
-539 LNHIWQIDHKSSL
+539 LNHVWQIDHKSSL
-552 STTAYVSVGRGYG
+552 STTAYVSLGRGYG

-570 GYGAS
+570 GLNAS
-575 YSYSDLTNG
+575 YKYSDLTYG
-584 AKDGKLSY
+584 ANYGSLSW
-592 TFRREDGTFDYGAV
+592 TFRDEVTGLFDYSAV
-606 MALNDINNP
+606 MDLNNPNNDIYNP
-615 IYQQTSGEYQREYA
+615 QSDKFERIYS

-644 YGITSTYTN
+644 YGLTSTYTN
-653 KFAEIFDFYA
+653 KFADMFDFYA

-672 KHNAVVSD
+672 KHNATISD
-680 LMGGEYFIDD
+680 LMGGEYFIDA
-690 TRKKVK
+690 TRSSVK
-696 AENNAAALDPNW
+696 STNNAAALDPNW

-741 RWSAFVNGSLNYN
+741 NWSAFVNGSVNYN

-759 DYYYYDAE
+759 DYFYYDKANGRSE
-767 HGKSDVLGF
+767 TIGF

-817 TSNAVNI
+817 VSNVINTG
-824 DAKNEQIAS
+824 AKNEQVAS
-833 AEIGYGFHN
+833 AEVGYGFHN

-850 GYFTEWLDKTM
+850 GYFTEWMDKTM
-861 TQSGTLNDPAQTD
+861 TARGTLSDPAQTE

-896 PAKWVE
+896 PTKWLEV
-902 ISAMLSL
+902 SAMLSL
-909 GDWKWDSDSVVGYIY
+909 GDWRWDSDSVVGYIY
-924 DKHGLPLTLDG
+924 DQHGQPLTMSGDI
-935 KQTDEHAADH
+935 TDVNSPDH
-945 GHATINMKG
+945 GYACINMKG
-954 INVGGSAQTTA
+954 VTVGGSAQTTA

-992 YSLSGGDLKLDKTM
+992 YSLSGSNLQLGKEM
-1006 NLLEPW
+1006 NVLEPW
-1012 RIPTAGQL
+1012 RIPTGGQL
-1020 DMRASYHFQIGGLNA
+1020 DMRASYSFEIGGVRA

-1058 VSERITEV
+1058 VSENITEV

>member
-1 MKMKRT
+1 MKK
-7 FIKRSKM
+7 
-14 LLVVALLSQCHIA
+14 LLILFFSVMATVAM
-27 FAQKTDEQSPVSFV
+27 FAQS
-41 YYTGT
+41 
-46 SMEVGDS
+46 
-53 VVVSK
+53 
-58 DSLYYLS
+58 
-65 GERISTWVYDESHVI
+65 
-80 SQLGTA
+80 
-86 NYPSGVLLHNINS
+86 
-99 WLDSHCI
+99 
-106 LPLHAQANA
+106 
-115 AKVSQQK
+115 
-122 VQQTATP
+122 
-129 IESKQV
+129 
-135 VAIKEET
+135 
-142 KLVEQ
+142 
-147 PTDVAPIAE
+147 
-156 KENAANDVQEA
+156 
-167 EPVAVASESTTVLIP
+167 VAVS
-182 TTGTSTYDMLVEGS
+182 GT
-196 VIDANSKEP
+196 VIDADSKEP
-205 LIGVSILETGTS
+205 LIGVSILEVGTT
-217 NGVITDFDGNFQI
+217 NGMITDLDGNFQI
-230 KMSKNATLQLSY
+230 NATAGAALQLSY

-247 QEVEVGKRT
+247 QEIKVGKMH
-256 NLGVIGLKPEAI
+256 NLGVIELQPEAV
-268 GLEDVTVVGQIA
+268 GLEDVTIVGQIA

-293 ALEIEERI
+293 ALEIEERL
-301 GSGEFVEVLKNT
+301 GGGEFVEVLKNT
-313 PGVHANSNGGSWG
+313 PGVHANANGGGWG

-362 QGLSDVTSVM
+362 QGLADVTSVM

-405 SFSYSMG
+405 TVSYSMG

-417 KVAFSVSTGL
+417 KVTFSVSTGL

-434 TVMGSRTWG
+434 TVMGARTWG

-473 TGFGAPQEHY
+473 TAFGAPQQHY
-483 QRSGKY
+483 QRSSG
-489 SALTMAEWNKVRKY
+489 LTMKEWNNVRKY
-503 MKDGMH
+503 MKDGVH
-509 FSRYNP
+509 FSRFNP
-515 TYGYDNYGN
+515 TYGFDYRGQ
-524 ENSANYNVYHKPQIS
+524 NSANYNVYHKPQIS
-539 LNHIWQIDHKSSL
+539 LNHVWQIDHKSSL
-552 STTAYVSVGRGYG
+552 STTAYVSLGRGYG

-570 GYGAS
+570 GLNAS
-575 YSYSDLTNG
+575 YKYSDLTYG
-584 AKDGKLSY
+584 ANYGSLSW
-592 TFRREDGTFDYGAV
+592 TFRDEVTGLFDYSAV
-606 MALNDINNP
+606 MDLNNPNNDIYNP
-615 IYQQTSGEYQREYA
+615 QSDKFERIYS

-644 YGITSTYTN
+644 YGLTSTYTN
-653 KFAEIFDFYA
+653 KFADMFDFYA

-672 KHNAVVSD
+672 KHNATISD
-680 LMGGEYFIDD
+680 LMGGEYFIDA
-690 TRKKVK
+690 TRSSVK
-696 AENNAAALDPNW
+696 STNNAAALDPNW

-741 RWSAFVNGSLNYN
+741 NWSAFVNGSVNYN

-759 DYYYYDAE
+759 DYFYYDQANGRSE
-767 HGKSDVLGF
+767 TIGF

-817 TSNAVNI
+817 VSNVINTG
-824 DAKNEQIAS
+824 AKNEQVAS
-833 AEIGYGFHN
+833 AEVGYGFHN

-850 GYFTEWLDKTM
+850 GYFTEWMDKTM
-861 TQSGTLNDPAQTD
+861 TARGTLSDPAQTE

-896 PAKWVE
+896 PTKWLEV
-902 ISAMLSL
+902 SAMLSL
-909 GDWKWDSDSVVGYIY
+909 GDWRWDSDSVVGYIY
-924 DKHGLPLTLDG
+924 DQHGQPLTMSGDI
-935 KQTDEHAADH
+935 TDVNSPDH
-945 GHATINMKG
+945 GYACINMKG
-954 INVGGSAQTTA
+954 VTVGGSAQTTA

-992 YSLSGGDLKLDKTM
+992 YSLSGSNLQLGKEM
-1006 NLLEPW
+1006 NVLEPW
-1012 RIPTAGQL
+1012 RIPTGGQL
-1020 DMRASYHFQIGGLNA
+1020 DMRASYSFEIGGVRA

-1058 VSERITEV
+1058 VSENITEV

>member
-1 MKMKRT
+1 MKKALM
-7 FIKRSKM
+7 F
-14 LLVVALLSQCHIA
+14 LLGAMASVAM
-27 FAQKTDEQSPVSFV
+27 FAQS
-41 YYTGT
+41 
-46 SMEVGDS
+46 
-53 VVVSK
+53 
-58 DSLYYLS
+58 
-65 GERISTWVYDESHVI
+65 
-80 SQLGTA
+80 
-86 NYPSGVLLHNINS
+86 
-99 WLDSHCI
+99 
-106 LPLHAQANA
+106 
-115 AKVSQQK
+115 
-122 VQQTATP
+122 
-129 IESKQV
+129 
-135 VAIKEET
+135 
-142 KLVEQ
+142 
-147 PTDVAPIAE
+147 
-156 KENAANDVQEA
+156 
-167 EPVAVASESTTVLIP
+167 VAVS
-182 TTGTSTYDMLVEGS
+182 GT
-196 VIDANSKEP
+196 VIDADSKEP
-205 LIGVSILETGTS
+205 LIGVSVLELGTT
-217 NGVITDFDGNFQI
+217 NGMITDLDGNFQF
-230 KMSKNATLQLSY
+230 KAVAGATLQLSY

-247 QEVEVGKRT
+247 QEINVGKKT
-256 NLGVIGLKPEAI
+256 NLGVIELTPEAV
-268 GLEDVTVVGQIA
+268 GLQDVTVTGQIA

-293 ALEIEERI
+293 ALEIEERL
-301 GSGEFVEVLKNT
+301 GGGEFVEVLKNT
-313 PGVHANSNGGSWG
+313 PGVHANANGGGWG

-362 QGLSDVTSVM
+362 QGLADVTSVM

-405 SFSYSMG
+405 TVSYSMG

-417 KVAFSVSTGL
+417 KVTFSVSTGL

-434 TVMGSRTWG
+434 TLMGARTWG

-466 ENHQLSL
+466 ENHQLAL
-473 TGFGAPQEHY
+473 TAFGAPQQHY
-483 QRSGKY
+483 QRSSG
-489 SALTMAEWNKVRKY
+489 LTMKEWNNVRKY

-515 TYGYDNYGN
+515 TYGYDDFGN
-524 ENSANYNVYHKPQIS
+524 QNSANYNVYHKPQIS

-552 STTAYVSVGRGYG
+552 STTAYVSLGRGYG

-570 GYGAS
+570 GLNSS
-575 YSYSDLTNG
+575 YSYTDLTYG
-584 AKDGKLSY
+584 ANYGTLSQ
-592 TFRREDGTFDYGAV
+592 TFRRADGTFDYGAV
-606 MALNDINNP
+606 EWANNPENP
-615 IYQQTSGEYQREYA
+615 IYDPSSDQYEKMYA

-644 YGITSTYTN
+644 YGLTSTYTN
-653 KFAEIFDFYA
+653 KFADVIDFYA

-672 KHNAVVSD
+672 KHNATVSD
-680 LMGGEYFIDD
+680 LLGGEYFIDA
-690 TRKKVK
+690 TRAKVK
-696 AENNAAALDPNW
+696 GINNAAALDPMW
-708 KYEKLTIGDIAYRN
+708 QYEKLTIGDIAYRN

-741 RWSAFVNGSLNYN
+741 RWSAFVNGSINYN

-759 DYYYYDAE
+759 DYFYYDAE
-767 HGKSDVLGF
+767 KGKSDVLGF

-802 SRAPNLDYGAFMSAS
+802 SRAPNLDYGAFMNAS
-817 TSNAVNI
+817 TSNAVNVE
-824 DAKNEQIAS
+824 AKNEQIAS

-850 GYFTEWLDKTM
+850 GYFTEWMDKTM
-861 TQSGTLNDPAQTD
+861 TKSGTLNDPAQTE

-896 PAKWVE
+896 PTKWLE
-902 ISAMLSL
+902 INAMLSL
-909 GDWKWDSDSVVGYIY
+909 GDWKWDSDSVKGYIY
-924 DKHGLPLTLDG
+924 DKHGQALTMDA
-935 KQTDEHAADH
+935 QITDPGAPDH
-945 GHATINMKG
+945 GWALINMKG

-992 YSLSGGDLKLDKTM
+992 YSFSGSNLQLGKEM

-1012 RIPTAGQL
+1012 KIPTGGSMDL
-1020 DMRASYHFQIGGLNA
+1020 RASYSFEIGGVRA
-1035 TLSGNINNVLN
+1035 TLSGNVNNLLN

-1053 WNPST
+1053 WNPNT
-1058 VSERITEV
+1058 VSENITEV

-1077 GTTYNIRLKINF
+1077 GTTYNVRLKINF

>member
-301 GSGEFVEVLKNT
+301 GGGEFVEVLKNT

-396 KGLDAKKGG
+396 KGLDAKRGG

-427 MSNGWAI
+427 MSNGWAV

-817 TSNAVNI
+817 TSNAVNV

-924 DKHGLPLTLDG
+924 DKHGQPLTLDG